1 MCSKDQITHILGK
14 INVGLPSWSRSVEVA
29 EAARARLV
37 RWACGEPP
45 AELEPPRKK
54 MPHALRRRWP
64 LCPCFQND
72 EPPEIT
78 YCVVGGEG
86 GLALQAV
93 TPTHP
98 MPPQDELD
106 AKFAELVEELD
117 LTAVNKAAMM
127 ELPAAKKWQIYC
139 SRRPPPG
146 APPLAS
152 APQVEEYIKALNE
165 IANAFSSAEGV
176 PPAEACALVDGLKTA
191 LRTRAHS
198 FVLRFIQQGGL
209 TSLLEALQR
218 APRDDAVTRHNL
230 IAAIKALMNNSTGRA
245 HVLAHPTSI
254 DLIAQSLDTENVKT
268 KVAALEIL
276 GAVCLVPGGH
286 KKVLEAMVH
295 YQKYAGERARF
306 QGIVNE
312 LDRSTGAYRDDLGL
326 KTAILSFVNAVLNYG
341 PGEDSLEFRLHL
353 RYELLMLGIQ
363 PVIEKLRKYENETL
377 DRHIEFFEMVRNED
391 ERELARRFDKQH
403 VDSKSAAAMFELL
416 RRKLTHT
423 AAYPHL
429 LSLLQHMLLLPLE
442 YSPHS
447 QHWLLLDRVAQQ
459 LVLQQAAPTS
469 RAASDRGS
477 LSDEQ
482 ADSHTLYPTAA
493 DSHKVPQPYVR
504 VGVSVQCIT
513 LEDRGDFSD
522 KQADSHKV
530 SQPYVRV
537 DVSVQCST
545 LAVAGPRG
553 ESARAAAGHA
563 RQPRRQRPR
572 QPQRRASRLAQVR
585 WLLLDRVAQQLLLQ
599 QAAPVSCAASDRGS
613 LSDEQ
618 ADSHKVYDP
627 DIAPL
632 EINVG
637 EIVHLLAKEEELV
650 AARTKAENLERENV
664 DLATEL
670 AKKEKQLDEQTQERE
685 ELEGVVNRLKE
696 RLERETATH
705 MECKERAHQLEQ
717 QLSHERAERS
727 RFEKLV
733 SEGSIPDDAKVSNLK
748 SAVIE
753 WCGAPPPPPP
763 PSCRAAPP
771 PPAPPAP
778 PPPAA
783 PVPAPP
789 PTPRPKKNVPT
800 PGNPLK
806 SFNWSKLPDA
816 KLHGTI
822 WQELDDTRLYS
833 AIDLHTIDRM
843 FCAYQKNGV
852 HNDGSVED
860 LRQTGSKPRTKILTV
875 IDGRRAQNCTILLSK
890 LKMTDE
896 EICRAILR
904 MDKDEQLPIDMVEQ
918 LLKFTPSAE
927 EAALL
932 EEHQD
937 ELENMARADRFLYE
951 ISKIPHYSERVRT
964 LLFKKKFAGAAA
976 EATSRASV
984 VLRAARDMTRSRRLR
999 ALLEIVLALG
1009 NYMNRGARGNASG
1022 FRLTSLN
1029 KLADTKSSVTRNTT
1043 LLHFLVELL
1052 ETQFKDVLLL
1062 EEDLPH
1068 VRAAAKVCAE
1078 QLERDVAALRGGL
1091 REVARELEYLAPRAP
1106 HPHDAF
1112 LPVMRDF
1119 HAHAGCAVTQL
1130 EDLFQDMKSRLEACA
1145 HAFGEE
1151 PSTSPEQLFGAMDA
1165 FLTQLAEARAEC
1177 DAARRRRDEEERRT
1191 RHEQELKKRTMERKQ
1206 ASSLLSSVGKS
1217 LGKANNATD
1226 CNGHQ
1231 NGDGSRDGTLTN
1243 GQKGEFDD
1251 LISALRTGDVFGDDV
1266 AKFKRSRKASK
1277 ASHKGRDSPPR
1288 GVCRE
1293 DSRERQKN

>member
-1 MCSKDQITHILGK
+1 MCSKEQINHVLSK
-14 INVGLPSWSRSVEVA
+14 INVGLPSWSRGLEVA
-29 EAARARLV
+29 EAARTRLV

-45 AELEPPRKK
+45 AEPEPPRKK

-64 LCPCFQND
+64 LCPCLQND

-98 MPPQDELD
+98 MPPEDELD

-127 ELPAAKKWQIYC
+127 ALPAAKKWQIYC

-146 APPLAS
+146 QPPPLAT
-152 APQVEEYIKALNE
+152 APQLEEYIKALNE
-165 IANAFSSAEGV
+165 IADAFASQDGV

-198 FVLRFIQQGGL
+198 FVLRFIKQGGL
-209 TSLLEALQR
+209 GSLLDALQK
-218 APRDDAVTRHNL
+218 APRDDALTRHNL

-306 QGIVNE
+306 QSIMNE

-326 KTAILSFVNAVLNYG
+326 KTAIMSFVNAVLNYG
-341 PGEDSLEFRLHL
+341 PGEESLEFRLHL

-391 ERELARRFDKQH
+391 ERELARRFDKEH
-403 VDSKSAAAMFELL
+403 VDTKSATSMFELL
-416 RRKLTHT
+416 RRKLSHT

-429 LSLLQHMLLLPLE
+429 LSMLEHLLLLPLE
-442 YSPHS
+442 YNPQS
-447 QHWLLLDRVAQQ
+447 QHWLLLDRVVQQ
-459 LVLQQAAPTS
+459 LILQQPAAGS
-469 RAASDRGS
+469 RANSDHGSERGS
-477 LSDEQ
+477 TSDN
-482 ADSHTLYPTAA
+482 T
-493 DSHKVPQPYVR
+493 K
-504 VGVSVQCIT
+504 I
-513 LEDRGDFSD
+513 
-522 KQADSHKV
+522 
-530 SQPYVRV
+530 
-537 DVSVQCST
+537 
-545 LAVAGPRG
+545 
-553 ESARAAAGHA
+553 
-563 RQPRRQRPR
+563 
-572 QPQRRASRLAQVR
+572 
-585 WLLLDRVAQQLLLQ
+585 
-599 QAAPVSCAASDRGS
+599 
-613 LSDEQ
+613 
-618 ADSHKVYDP
+618 YDP
-627 DIAPL
+627 DVAPL

-650 AARTKAENLERENV
+650 AARTKAENLEKENV

-670 AKKEKQLDEQTQERE
+670 AKKLNQ
-685 ELEGVVNRLKE
+685 
-696 RLERETATH
+696 
-705 MECKERAHQLEQ
+705 
-717 QLSHERAERS
+717 ERAERA

-753 WCGAPPPPPP
+753 TCSIPPPPPP
-763 PSCRAAPP
+763 PALCPP
-771 PPAPPAP
+771 PLPPAPPAP
-778 PPPAA
+778 APPPAPMA
-783 PVPAPP
+783 PMAPAIAPP
-789 PTPRPKKNVPT
+789 RAKKNVPT

-806 SFNWSKLPDA
+806 SFNWSKLPDT

-822 WQELDDTRLYS
+822 WQELDDTKLYN
-833 AIDLHTIDRM
+833 AMDLHTIDKM

-852 HNDGSVED
+852 QNEGSVED
-860 LRQTGSKPRTKILTV
+860 LRQLGSKPRTKILTV

-904 MDKDEQLPIDMVEQ
+904 MDSGEQLPIDMVEQ
-918 LLKFTPSAE
+918 LVKFTPSAE

-937 ELENMARADRFLYE
+937 ELESMARADRFLYE
-951 ISKIPHYSERVRT
+951 ISKIPHYSQRVRL
-964 LLFKKKFAGAAA
+964 LLFKKKFSAAA
-976 EATSRASV
+976 GEATARAAV

-999 ALLEIVLALG
+999 ALLEVVLALG

-1022 FRLTSLN
+1022 FRLSSLN
-1029 KLADTKSSVTRNTT
+1029 KLADTKSSVSRNTT
-1043 LLHFLVELL
+1043 LLHYLVELL
-1052 ETQFKDVLLL
+1052 ETQFKDILLL

-1068 VRAAAKVCAE
+1068 VRAAAKVCVE
-1078 QLERDVAALRGGL
+1078 QLEKDVGALRTGL
-1091 REVARELEYLAPRAP
+1091 REVARELEYHAALPNRS
-1106 HPHDAF
+1106 HNDMF

-1119 HAHAGCAVTQL
+1119 HAHAVCSFTQL

-1151 PSTSPEQLFGAMDA
+1151 ASASPEQLFGALDV
-1165 FLTQLAEARAEC
+1165 FLTQLGDARADC
-1177 DAARRRRDEEERRT
+1177 DAARRRRDDEERRT

-1217 LGKANNATD
+1217 LGKSNGNAD
-1226 CNGHQ
+1226 CNGHS
-1231 NGDGSRDGTLTN
+1231 DSSRDGTLTN

-1277 ASHKGRDSPPR
+1277 VSHKGRDSPPR

>member
-1 MCSKDQITHILGK
+1 M
-14 INVGLPSWSRSVEVA
+14 GLPSWSRGLEAA

-37 RWACGEPP
+37 RWACGEPAP
-45 AELEPPRKK
+45 EPDPPRKK

-64 LCPCFQND
+64 MCPCLQND

-98 MPPQDELD
+98 MPSQDELD

-146 APPLAS
+146 QPSALAT

-165 IANAFSSAEGV
+165 IADAFASSDSAA
-176 PPAEACALVDGLKTA
+176 PTDACALVDGLKTA

-198 FVLRFIQQGGL
+198 FVLRFIKQGGL
-209 TSLLEALQR
+209 TSLLEALQK
-218 APRDDAVTRHNL
+218 APRDAAMTRHNL
-230 IAAIKALMNNSTGRA
+230 IAGIKALMNNSTGRA

-286 KKVLEAMVH
+286 KKVLEAMIH
-295 YQKYAGERARF
+295 YQKYAGERSRF

-326 KTAILSFVNAVLNYG
+326 KTAIMSFVNAVLNYG
-341 PGEDSLEFRLHL
+341 PGEESLEFRLHL

-377 DRHIEFFEMVRNED
+377 DRHIEFFEMVRTED
-391 ERELARRFDKQH
+391 ERELSRRYDKQH
-403 VDSKSAAAMFELL
+403 VDTKSATEMFDLL
-416 RRKLTHT
+416 RNKLSHT

-429 LSLLQHMLLLPLE
+429 LSMLRHLLLLPLE
-442 YSPHS
+442 YNPHA
-447 QHWLLLDRVAQQ
+447 QHWLLLDRVVQQ
-459 LVLQQAAPTS
+459 VVLQQPSAGS
-469 RAASDRGS
+469 RAS
-477 LSDEQ
+477 
-482 ADSHTLYPTAA
+482 SH
-493 DSHKVPQPYVR
+493 Q
-504 VGVSVQCIT
+504 
-513 LEDRGDFSD
+513 GDHPEENP
-522 KQADSHKV
+522 KH
-530 SQPYVRV
+530 
-537 DVSVQCST
+537 
-545 LAVAGPRG
+545 
-553 ESARAAAGHA
+553 
-563 RQPRRQRPR
+563 
-572 QPQRRASRLAQVR
+572 
-585 WLLLDRVAQQLLLQ
+585 
-599 QAAPVSCAASDRGS
+599 
-613 LSDEQ
+613 
-618 ADSHKVYDP
+618 YDP
-627 DIAPL
+627 DVAPL
-632 EINVG
+632 EINVA

-650 AARTKAENLERENV
+650 AARTKAENLEKENV

-670 AKKEKQLDEQTQERE
+670 AKKEKQVDQQSQERE
-685 ELEGVVNRLKE
+685 ELEGVVCRLKD
-696 RLERETATH
+696 RLERETAAH
-705 MECKERAHQLEQ
+705 MECTERARASACRAHQLEQ
-717 QLSHERAERS
+717 QLNQERTERA

-748 SAVIE
+748 SAVIT
-753 WCGAPPPPPP
+753 CSIPPPPPP
-763 PSCRAAPP
+763 PIISIPPPSAPAP
-771 PPAPPAP
+771 PPAPLAP
-778 PPPAA
+778 MAPAA
-783 PVPAPP
+783 
-789 PTPRPKKNVPT
+789 PRPKKNVPT

-806 SFNWSKLPDA
+806 SFNWSKLPDT

-822 WQELDDTRLYS
+822 WQELDDTKLYN
-833 AIDLHTIDRM
+833 AIDLHAIDKM

-852 HNDGSVED
+852 QNEGSVED
-860 LRQTGSKPRTKILTV
+860 LRQLGSKPRTKILSV

-890 LKMTDE
+890 LKMSDE

-904 MDKDEQLPIDMVEQ
+904 MDSSEQLPIDMVEQ

-937 ELENMARADRFLYE
+937 ELDSMARADRFLYE
-951 ISKIPHYSERVRT
+951 ISKIPHYHQRVRT
-964 LLFKKKFAGAAA
+964 LLFKKKFSAAVA
-976 EATSRASV
+976 EASARASV
-984 VLRAARDMTRSRRLR
+984 VLRAARDLTRSRRLR
-999 ALLEIVLALG
+999 TLLEIVLALG

-1022 FRLTSLN
+1022 FRLSSLN

-1043 LLHFLVELL
+1043 LLHYLVEML

-1068 VRAAAKVCAE
+1068 VRAAAKVCIE
-1078 QLERDVAALRGGL
+1078 QLEKDVSALRTGL
-1091 REVARELEYLAPRAP
+1091 REVSRELEYHASLPAPAQS
-1106 HPHDAF
+1106 HDAF
-1112 LPVMRDF
+1112 LSVMRDF
-1119 HAHAGCAVTQL
+1119 HAHAVCSFTQL

-1151 PSTSPEQLFGAMDA
+1151 PSASPELLFGALDS
-1165 FLTQLAEARAEC
+1165 FLTQLVEARAEC
-1177 DAARRRRDEEERRT
+1177 DATRRRRDEEERRT

-1206 ASSLLSSVGKS
+1206 GSSLLGSVGKS
-1217 LGKANNATD
+1217 LGKD
-1226 CNGHQ
+1226 CNGHA
-1231 NGDGSRDGTLTN
+1231 NGDTSRDGTLTN

-1266 AKFKRSRKASK
+1266 AKFKRSRKTSK

-1293 DSRERQKN
+1293 DSRERQKR

>member
-1 MCSKDQITHILGK
+1 MKMRQIWLK
-14 INVGLPSWSRSVEVA
+14 I
-29 EAARARLV
+29 
-37 RWACGEPP
+37 
-45 AELEPPRKK
+45 K
-54 MPHALRRRWP
+54 
-64 LCPCFQND
+64 ND

-106 AKFAELVEELD
+106 AMFAELVEELD

-127 ELPAAKKWQIYC
+127 DLPAAKKWQIYC

-146 APPLAS
+146 QVMPLAS
-152 APQVEEYIKALNE
+152 APEVEEYIKALND
-165 IANAFSSAEGV
+165 IADAFASSEGNAAPET
-176 PPAEACALVDGLKTA
+176 CALVEGLKTA

-198 FVLRFIQQGGL
+198 FVTRFIKSGGL
-209 TSLLEALQR
+209 GALLDALQR
-218 APRDDAVTRHNL
+218 APPDHPATRHNL

-306 QGIVNE
+306 QSIINE
-312 LDRSTGAYRDDLGL
+312 LDRSTGAYRDDLGV
-326 KTAILSFVNAVLNYG
+326 KTAIMSFVNAVLNYG

-377 DRHIEFFEMVRNED
+377 DRHVEFFEMVRTED

-403 VDSKSAAAMFELL
+403 VDTKSASGMFELL
-416 RRKLTHT
+416 RRKLSHT

-429 LSLLQHMLLLPLE
+429 LSLLTHLLMLPLE
-442 YSPHS
+442 YNPHS
-447 QHWLLLDRVAQQ
+447 QHWLLLDRIVQQ
-459 LVLQQAAPTS
+459 IVMQAPSAGS
-469 RAASDRGS
+469 RAASEQD
-477 LSDEQ
+477 SDT
-482 ADSHTLYPTAA
+482 ADTNS
-493 DSHKVPQPYVR
+493 S
-504 VGVSVQCIT
+504 
-513 LEDRGDFSD
+513 
-522 KQADSHKV
+522 
-530 SQPYVRV
+530 
-537 DVSVQCST
+537 
-545 LAVAGPRG
+545 
-553 ESARAAAGHA
+553 
-563 RQPRRQRPR
+563 
-572 QPQRRASRLAQVR
+572 
-585 WLLLDRVAQQLLLQ
+585 
-599 QAAPVSCAASDRGS
+599 
-613 LSDEQ
+613 
-618 ADSHKVYDP
+618 KVYDP
-627 DIAPL
+627 DVAPI

-650 AARTKAENLERENV
+650 EARTKAENLEKENV

-670 AKKEKQLDEQTQERE
+670 AKKEKQCDQQTQERE
-685 ELEGVVNRLKE
+685 ELEGVVARLKE
-696 RLERETATH
+696 RLEKETAAH
-705 MECKERAHQLEQ
+705 MESQERMRAAAYRANQLDQ
-717 QLSHERAERS
+717 QLTQERAERA

-753 WCGAPPPPPP
+753 TCSAPPPPPP
-763 PSCRAAPP
+763 PSFMPPPPPGAPPCPAP
-771 PPAPPAP
+771 PPAPLAP
-778 PPPAA
+778 LPPSA
-783 PVPAPP
+783 PK
-789 PTPRPKKNVPT
+789 PKKNVPT

-822 WQELDDTRLYS
+822 WQELDDTKLYN
-833 AIDLHTIDRM
+833 AIDLHTIDKM

-852 HNDGSVED
+852 QNEGSVED
-860 LRQTGSKPRTKILTV
+860 LRQSGTNTKPRTKILSV

-890 LKMTDE
+890 LKMSDE
-896 EICRAILR
+896 EICRALLR
-904 MDKDEQLPIDMVEQ
+904 MDTGEQLPIDMVEQ

-932 EEHQD
+932 DEHQD
-937 ELENMARADRFLYE
+937 ELDSMARADRFLYE
-951 ISKIPHYSERVRT
+951 ISKIPHYQQRVRT
-964 LLFKKKFAGAAA
+964 LLFKKKFAAAQA

-999 ALLEIVLALG
+999 ALLEVVLALG

-1022 FRLTSLN
+1022 FRLSSLN
-1029 KLADTKSSVTRNTT
+1029 KLADTKSSSSRNTT
-1043 LLHFLVELL
+1043 LLHYLVEML
-1052 ETQFKDVLLL
+1052 ETPQFKDILLL

-1068 VRAAAKVCAE
+1068 VRQAAKVCVE
-1078 QLERDVAALRGGL
+1078 QLEKDVTALRNGL
-1091 REVARELEYLAPRAP
+1091 REVQKELEYHAGLSTPIA
-1106 HPHDAF
+1106 HDQF
-1112 LPVMRDF
+1112 TPVMRDF
-1119 HAHAGCAVTQL
+1119 HAHAVCTFTQL

-1151 PSTSPEQLFGAMDA
+1151 PSASPEQLFGAMDV
-1165 FLTQLAEARAEC
+1165 FLTQLGEARAEYQ
-1177 DAARRRRDEEERRT
+1177 AARRRRDEEERRT

-1217 LGKANNATD
+1217 LGKSD
-1226 CNGHQ
+1226 CNGHA
-1231 NGDGSRDGTLTN
+1231 NGDSRDSTLSN

-1266 AKFKRSRKASK
+1266 AKFKRSRKTK
-1277 ASHKGRDSPPR
+1277 GKGRDSPPK
-1288 GVCRE
+1288 GLHRE

>member
-1 MCSKDQITHILGK
+1 MCSKDHISHILGK
-14 INVGLPSWSRSVEVA
+14 INVGLPSWSRGVEVA

-37 RWACGEPP
+37 RWACGDPPPEPD
-45 AELEPPRKK
+45 PPRKK

-64 LCPCFQND
+64 LCPCLQND

-86 GLALQAV
+86 GTLALQAV

-98 MPPQDELD
+98 MPPLEELD

-146 APPLAS
+146 QLPPLAT
-152 APQVEEYIKALNE
+152 APEVEEYIKALNE
-165 IANAFSSAEGV
+165 IADAFASSEGI

-198 FVLRFIQQGGL
+198 FVLRFVKQGGL
-209 TSLLEALQR
+209 GALLDALQR

-286 KKVLEAMVH
+286 KKVLEAMMH

-306 QGIVNE
+306 QGVVNE
-312 LDRSTGAYRDDLGL
+312 LDRSTGAYRDDLGV
-326 KTAILSFVNAVLNYG
+326 KTAIMSFVNAVLNYG

-363 PVIEKLRKYENETL
+363 PVIEKLKKYENETL
-377 DRHIEFFEMVRNED
+377 DRHIEFFEMVRSED
-391 ERELARRFDKQH
+391 ERELARRFDLEH
-403 VDSKSAAAMFELL
+403 VDTKSAAAMFELL
-416 RRKLTHT
+416 RRKVSHT

-429 LSLLQHMLLLPLE
+429 LSLLQHLLLLPLE
-442 YSPHS
+442 YAPHA
-447 QHWLLLDRVAQQ
+447 QHWLLLARVAQQ
-459 LVLQQAAPTS
+459 VVLQAA
-469 RAASDRGS
+469 
-477 LSDEQ
+477 
-482 ADSHTLYPTAA
+482 
-493 DSHKVPQPYVR
+493 
-504 VGVSVQCIT
+504 
-513 LEDRGDFSD
+513 RGD
-522 KQADSHKV
+522 
-530 SQPYVRV
+530 
-537 DVSVQCST
+537 
-545 LAVAGPRG
+545 
-553 ESARAAAGHA
+553 
-563 RQPRRQRPR
+563 
-572 QPQRRASRLAQVR
+572 
-585 WLLLDRVAQQLLLQ
+585 
-599 QAAPVSCAASDRGS
+599 
-613 LSDEQ
+613 
-618 ADSHKVYDP
+618 KVYDP
-627 DIAPL
+627 DVAPL

-637 EIVHLLAKEEELV
+637 EIVQLLAKEEELV

-670 AKKEKQLDEQTQERE
+670 AKKEKQVDQQSQERE
-685 ELEGVVNRLKE
+685 ELESAVSRLKE
-696 RLERETATH
+696 RLERETAAH
-705 MECKERAHQLEQ
+705 MDSEERARGAAARAHALQL
-717 QLSHERAERS
+717 QLNQERTERA

-753 WCGAPPPPPP
+753 SCGVPPPPPP
-763 PSCRAAPP
+763 PA
-771 PPAPPAP
+771 PAPPAP
-778 PPPAA
+778 PPAPLSASAPPPPAPLA
-783 PVPAPP
+783 PLAPAPP
-789 PTPRPKKNVPT
+789 KPKKNVPN

-822 WQELDDTRLYS
+822 WQELDDTKLYN
-833 AIDLHTIDRM
+833 AMDLHTIDRM

-852 HNDGSVED
+852 QNEGSVED
-860 LRQTGSKPRTKILTV
+860 LRQLGQKPRTKILSV

-904 MDKDEQLPIDMVEQ
+904 MDSGEQLPIDMVEQ
-918 LLKFTPSAE
+918 LAKFTPSAE

-937 ELENMARADRFLYE
+937 ELDSMARADRFLYE
-951 ISKIPHYSERVRT
+951 ISKIPHYQQRVRT
-964 LLFKKKFAGAAA
+964 LLFKKKFPAAAA
-976 EATSRASV
+976 EASARAAA
-984 VLRAARDMTRSRRLR
+984 VLRAARDLTRSRRLR

-1022 FRLTSLN
+1022 FRLSSLN
-1029 KLADTKSSVTRNTT
+1029 KLADTKSSVSRNTT
-1043 LLHFLVELL
+1043 LLHFLVEML

-1068 VRAAAKVCAE
+1068 VRAAAKVCVE
-1078 QLERDVAALRGGL
+1078 QLEKDVAALRAGL
-1091 REVARELEYLAPRAP
+1091 REVARELEFHAAPPARAP
-1106 HPHDAF
+1106 AHDAF
-1112 LPVMRDF
+1112 HAVMRDF
-1119 HAHAGCAVTQL
+1119 HAHAVCTFTQL

-1145 HAFGEE
+1145 QAFGEE
-1151 PSTSPEQLFGAMDA
+1151 PNASPELLFGAMDA
-1165 FLTQLAEARAEC
+1165 FLGQLADARADC
-1177 DAARRRRDEEERRT
+1177 LAARRRRDEEERRT

-1217 LGKANNATD
+1217 LGKANGD
-1226 CNGHQ
+1226 CNGHT
-1231 NGDGSRDGTLTN
+1231 NGDASRDGTLAN

>member
-1 MCSKDQITHILGK
+1 
-14 INVGLPSWSRSVEVA
+14 
-29 EAARARLV
+29 
-37 RWACGEPP
+37 
-45 AELEPPRKK
+45 
-54 MPHALRRRWP
+54 
-64 LCPCFQND
+64 
-72 EPPEIT
+72 
-78 YCVVGGEG
+78 
-86 GLALQAV
+86 
-93 TPTHP
+93 
-98 MPPQDELD
+98 
-106 AKFAELVEELD
+106 EELD

-127 ELPAAKKWQIYC
+127 ALPAAKKWQIYC

-146 APPLAS
+146 QPPPLAT
-152 APQVEEYIKALNE
+152 APQLEEYIKALNE
-165 IANAFSSAEGV
+165 IADAFASQDGV

-198 FVLRFIQQGGL
+198 FVLRFIKQGGL
-209 TSLLEALQR
+209 GSLLDALQK
-218 APRDDAVTRHNL
+218 APRDDALTRHNL

-306 QGIVNE
+306 QSIMNE

-326 KTAILSFVNAVLNYG
+326 KTAIMSFVNAVLNYG
-341 PGEDSLEFRLHL
+341 PGEESLEFRLHL

-391 ERELARRFDKQH
+391 ERELARRFDKEH
-403 VDSKSAAAMFELL
+403 VDTKSATSMFELL
-416 RRKLTHT
+416 RRKLSHT

-429 LSLLQHMLLLPLE
+429 LSMLEHLLLLPLE
-442 YSPHS
+442 YNPQS
-447 QHWLLLDRVAQQ
+447 QHWLLLDRVVQQ
-459 LVLQQAAPTS
+459 LILQQPAAGS
-469 RAASDRGS
+469 RANSDHGSERGS
-477 LSDEQ
+477 TSDN
-482 ADSHTLYPTAA
+482 T
-493 DSHKVPQPYVR
+493 K
-504 VGVSVQCIT
+504 I
-513 LEDRGDFSD
+513 
-522 KQADSHKV
+522 
-530 SQPYVRV
+530 
-537 DVSVQCST
+537 
-545 LAVAGPRG
+545 
-553 ESARAAAGHA
+553 
-563 RQPRRQRPR
+563 
-572 QPQRRASRLAQVR
+572 
-585 WLLLDRVAQQLLLQ
+585 
-599 QAAPVSCAASDRGS
+599 
-613 LSDEQ
+613 
-618 ADSHKVYDP
+618 YDP
-627 DIAPL
+627 DVAPL

-650 AARTKAENLERENV
+650 AARTKAENLEKENV

-670 AKKEKQLDEQTQERE
+670 AKKEKQLDEQSQERE
-685 ELEGVVNRLKE
+685 ELEGVVSRLKE
-696 RLERETATH
+696 RLERETAAH
-705 MECKERAHQLEQ
+705 MECTERARAAATRAHSLEQ
-717 QLSHERAERS
+717 QLNQERAERA

-753 WCGAPPPPPP
+753 TCSIPPPPPP
-763 PSCRAAPP
+763 PALCPP
-771 PPAPPAP
+771 PLPPAPPAP
-778 PPPAA
+778 APPPAPMA
-783 PVPAPP
+783 PMAPAIAPP
-789 PTPRPKKNVPT
+789 RAKKNVPT

-806 SFNWSKLPDA
+806 SFNWSKLPDT

-822 WQELDDTRLYS
+822 WQELDDTKLYN
-833 AIDLHTIDRM
+833 AMDLHTIDKI
-843 FCAYQKNGV
+843 Q
-852 HNDGSVED
+852 
-860 LRQTGSKPRTKILTV
+860 LGSKPRTKILTV

-904 MDKDEQLPIDMVEQ
+904 MDSGEQLPIDMVEQ
-918 LLKFTPSAE
+918 LVKFTPSAE

-937 ELENMARADRFLYE
+937 ELESMARADRFLYE
-951 ISKIPHYSERVRT
+951 ISKIPHYSQRVRL
-964 LLFKKKFAGAAA
+964 LLFKKKFSLAAG
-976 EATSRASV
+976 EATARAAV
-984 VLRAARDMTRSRRLR
+984 VLRAARDMTRSR
-999 ALLEIVLALG
+999 
-1009 NYMNRGARGNASG
+1009 
-1022 FRLTSLN
+1022 FRLSSLN
-1029 KLADTKSSVTRNTT
+1029 KLADTKSSVSRNTT
-1043 LLHFLVELL
+1043 LLHYLVELL
-1052 ETQFKDVLLL
+1052 ETQFKDILLL

-1068 VRAAAKVCAE
+1068 VRAAAKVCVE
-1078 QLERDVAALRGGL
+1078 QLEKDVGALRTGL
-1091 REVARELEYLAPRAP
+1091 REVARELEYHAALPNRS
-1106 HPHDAF
+1106 HNDMF

-1119 HAHAGCAVTQL
+1119 HAHAVCSFTQL

-1151 PSTSPEQLFGAMDA
+1151 ASASPEQLFGALDV
-1165 FLTQLAEARAEC
+1165 FLTQLGDARADC
-1177 DAARRRRDEEERRT
+1177 DAARRRRDDEERRT

-1217 LGKANNATD
+1217 LGKSNGNAD
-1226 CNGHQ
+1226 CNGHS
-1231 NGDGSRDGTLTN
+1231 DSSRDGTLTN

-1277 ASHKGRDSPPR
+1277 VSHKGRDSPPR

>member
-1 MCSKDQITHILGK
+1 MCSKEQINHVLSK
-14 INVGLPSWSRSVEVA
+14 INVGLPSWSRGLEVA
-29 EAARARLV
+29 EAARTRLV
-37 RWACGEPP
+37 RWACGDPP
-45 AELEPPRKK
+45 AEPDPPRKK

-64 LCPCFQND
+64 LCPCLQND

-127 ELPAAKKWQIYC
+127 ALPAAKKWQIYC

-146 APPLAS
+146 QPPPLAT
-152 APQVEEYIKALNE
+152 APQLEEYIKALNE
-165 IANAFSSAEGV
+165 IADAFASSEGI
-176 PPAEACALVDGLKTA
+176 PPAEACALVEGLKTA

-198 FVLRFIQQGGL
+198 FVLRFIKQGGL
-209 TSLLEALQR
+209 GSLLDALQR
-218 APRDDAVTRHNL
+218 APRDDASTRHNL

-254 DLIAQSLDTENVKT
+254 DLIAQSLDTDNVKT

-306 QGIVNE
+306 QSIMNE

-326 KTAILSFVNAVLNYG
+326 KTAIMSFVNAVLNYG
-341 PGEDSLEFRLHL
+341 PGEESLEFRLHL

-391 ERELARRFDKQH
+391 ERELARRFDKEH
-403 VDSKSAAAMFELL
+403 VDTKSATSMFELL
-416 RRKLTHT
+416 RRKLSHT
-423 AAYPHL
+423 GAYPHL
-429 LSLLQHMLLLPLE
+429 LSMLEHLLLLPLE
-442 YSPHS
+442 YNPMS
-447 QHWLLLDRVAQQ
+447 QHWLLLDRVVQQ
-459 LVLQQAAPTS
+459 VVLQQPAAGS
-469 RAASDRGS
+469 RANSDQGSERGS
-477 LSDEQ
+477 TSD
-482 ADSHTLYPTAA
+482 TT
-493 DSHKVPQPYVR
+493 K
-504 VGVSVQCIT
+504 I
-513 LEDRGDFSD
+513 
-522 KQADSHKV
+522 
-530 SQPYVRV
+530 
-537 DVSVQCST
+537 
-545 LAVAGPRG
+545 
-553 ESARAAAGHA
+553 
-563 RQPRRQRPR
+563 
-572 QPQRRASRLAQVR
+572 
-585 WLLLDRVAQQLLLQ
+585 
-599 QAAPVSCAASDRGS
+599 
-613 LSDEQ
+613 
-618 ADSHKVYDP
+618 YDP
-627 DIAPL
+627 DVAPL

-670 AKKEKQLDEQTQERE
+670 AKKLNQER
-685 ELEGVVNRLKE
+685 V
-696 RLERETATH
+696 
-705 MECKERAHQLEQ
+705 ERA
-717 QLSHERAERS
+717 

-753 WCGAPPPPPP
+753 TCSVPPPPPP
-763 PSCRAAPP
+763 PLLSA

-778 PPPAA
+778 PA
-783 PVPAPP
+783 PAPP
-789 PTPRPKKNVPT
+789 PAPLAPLAPLAPAPPRAKKNVPT

-806 SFNWSKLPDA
+806 SFNWSKLPDT

-822 WQELDDTRLYS
+822 WQELDDTKLYN
-833 AIDLHTIDRM
+833 AMDLHTIDKM

-852 HNDGSVED
+852 QNEGSVED
-860 LRQTGSKPRTKILTV
+860 LRQLGSKPRTKILTV

-904 MDKDEQLPIDMVEQ
+904 MDSGEQLPIDMVEQ
-918 LLKFTPSAE
+918 LVKFTPSAE

-937 ELENMARADRFLYE
+937 ELDSMARADRFLYE
-951 ISKIPHYSERVRT
+951 ISKIPHYSQRVRL
-964 LLFKKKFAGAAA
+964 LLFKKKFSGAAA
-976 EATSRASV
+976 EATARACV
-984 VLRAARDMTRSRRLR
+984 VLRAARDMPRSRRLR

-1029 KLADTKSSVTRNTT
+1029 KLADTKSSVSRNTT
-1043 LLHFLVELL
+1043 LLHYLVEML
-1052 ETQFKDVLLL
+1052 ESQFKDILLL

-1068 VRAAAKVCAE
+1068 VRAAAKVCVE
-1078 QLERDVAALRGGL
+1078 QLERDVAALRAGL
-1091 REVARELEYLAPRAP
+1091 RDVARELEYHAALPARPQQ
-1106 HPHDAF
+1106 DMF
-1112 LPVMRDF
+1112 LPVMREF
-1119 HAHAGCAVTQL
+1119 HAHAVCSFTQL
-1130 EDLFQDMKSRLEACA
+1130 EDLFHDMKSRLEACA

-1151 PSTSPEQLFGAMDA
+1151 ASASPEQLFGALDA
-1165 FLTQLAEARAEC
+1165 FLTQLGDARAEC
-1177 DAARRRRDEEERRT
+1177 DAARRRRDDEERRT

-1217 LGKANNATD
+1217 LGKSNGNTD
-1226 CNGHQ
+1226 CNGHS
-1231 NGDGSRDGTLTN
+1231 DSSRDGTLTN

-1277 ASHKGRDSPPR
+1277 VSHKGRDSPPR
-1288 GVCRE
+1288 GICRE

>member
-14 INVGLPSWSRSVEVA
+14 INVGIPSWSRSVEAA

-37 RWACGEPP
+37 RWACGEPA
-45 AELEPPRKK
+45 AEHEPPRKK

-146 APPLAS
+146 APPLAN
-152 APQVEEYIKALNE
+152 APQVEEYIKALGE
-165 IANAFSSAEGV
+165 IADAFASAESV
-176 PPAEACALVDGLKTA
+176 TPAEACALVDGLKTA

-198 FVLRFIQQGGL
+198 FVLRFIKQGGL
-209 TSLLEALQR
+209 TALLEALQR
-218 APRDDAVTRHNL
+218 APRDEALTRHNL
-230 IAAIKALMNNSTGRA
+230 IAGIKALMNNSTGRA

-326 KTAILSFVNAVLNYG
+326 KTAIMSFVNAVLNYG

-377 DRHIEFFEMVRNED
+377 DRHIEFFEMVRSED

-403 VDSKSAAAMFELL
+403 VDTKSAAAMFELL
-416 RRKLTHT
+416 RRKLGHT

-442 YSPHS
+442 YNPHS
-447 QHWLLLDRVAQQ
+447 QHWLLLDRVVQQ
-459 LVLQQAAPTS
+459 LVLQQSAAGS
-469 RAASDRGS
+469 RAASDQGS
-477 LSDEQ
+477 LKD
-482 ADSHTLYPTAA
+482 D
-493 DSHKVPQPYVR
+493 
-504 VGVSVQCIT
+504 
-513 LEDRGDFSD
+513 
-522 KQADSHKV
+522 
-530 SQPYVRV
+530 
-537 DVSVQCST
+537 
-545 LAVAGPRG
+545 
-553 ESARAAAGHA
+553 
-563 RQPRRQRPR
+563 
-572 QPQRRASRLAQVR
+572 
-585 WLLLDRVAQQLLLQ
+585 
-599 QAAPVSCAASDRGS
+599 ASDNT
-613 LSDEQ
+613 
-618 ADSHKVYDP
+618 KVYDP

-670 AKKEKQLDEQTQERE
+670 AKKEKQLDEQSQERE
-685 ELEGVVNRLKE
+685 ELEGVVKRMKE
-696 RLERETATH
+696 RLERETAAH
-705 MECKERAHQLEQ
+705 MEWTERANQLEQ
-717 QLSHERAERS
+717 QLNHERTERA

-753 WCGAPPPPPP
+753 SCGAPPPPPP
-763 PSCRAAPP
+763 PSIRP

-778 PPPAA
+778 PPPSA
-783 PVPAPP
+783 PIPSTPTPA
-789 PTPRPKKNVPT
+789 PRPKKHVPT

-806 SFNWSKLPDA
+806 SFNWSKLPDS

-822 WQELDDTRLYS
+822 WQELDDTRLYT
-833 AIDLHTIDRM
+833 AIDLHSIDKM

-852 HNDGSVED
+852 QNDGSVED
-860 LRQTGSKPRTKILTV
+860 LRQLGAKPRTKILTV

-896 EICRAILR
+896 EICRAILK

-951 ISKIPHYSERVRT
+951 ISKIPHYSQRVRT

-1052 ETQFKDVLLL
+1052 ETQFRDVLLL

-1068 VRAAAKVCAE
+1068 VRAAGKVCVE
-1078 QLERDVAALRGGL
+1078 QLARDVGALRSGL
-1091 REVARELEYLAPRAP
+1091 REVARELEFHAGRGPPL
-1106 HPHDAF
+1106 DAF
-1112 LPVMRDF
+1112 VPVMRDF
-1119 HAHAGCAVTQL
+1119 HAHASCAFTQL
-1130 EDLFQDMKSRLEACA
+1130 EDLFQDMKNRLEACA

-1151 PSTSPEQLFGAMDA
+1151 PSASPEQLFGAMDA
-1165 FLTQLAEARAEC
+1165 FLGQLAEARAEC
-1177 DAARRRRDEEERRT
+1177 DAARRRRDDEERRT

-1217 LGKANNATD
+1217 LGKSNAD

-1231 NGDGSRDGTLTN
+1231 NGDGSRDSTLTN

-1266 AKFKRSRKASK
+1266 AKFKRSRKTTK
-1277 ASHKGRDSPPR
+1277 AHKGRDSPPR

>member
-1 MCSKDQITHILGK
+1 MIKSFGKRNKRFGLALKRRCSIIA
-14 INVGLPSWSRSVEVA
+14 N
-29 EAARARLV
+29 
-37 RWACGEPP
+37 
-45 AELEPPRKK
+45 
-54 MPHALRRRWP
+54 
-64 LCPCFQND
+64 ND

-117 LTAVNKAAMM
+117 LTAANKAAMM
-127 ELPAAKKWQIYC
+127 ALPAAKKWQIYC

-146 APPLAS
+146 AAPHLAT

-165 IANAFSSAEGV
+165 IADAFASSDSTL
-176 PPAEACALVDGLKTA
+176 PTEASGLVDGLKTA

-198 FVLRFIQQGGL
+198 FVLRFIKQGGL
-209 TSLLEALQR
+209 GSLLDALQK
-218 APRDDAVTRHNL
+218 APRDDAATRHNL

-326 KTAILSFVNAVLNYG
+326 KTAIMSFVNAVLNYG
-341 PGEDSLEFRLHL
+341 PGEESLEFRLHL

-391 ERELARRFDKQH
+391 ERELARRFDREH
-403 VDSKSAAAMFELL
+403 VDTKSAGAMFELL
-416 RRKLTHT
+416 RRKVSHT
-423 AAYPHL
+423 AAYPHV
-429 LSLLQHMLLLPLE
+429 LSMLQHLLLLPLE
-442 YSPHS
+442 YNPQS
-447 QHWLLLDRVAQQ
+447 QHWLLLDRVVQQ
-459 LVLQQAAPTS
+459 VVLQQPAAGS
-469 RAASDRGS
+469 RASSDHGSDRGS
-477 LSDEQ
+477 E
-482 ADSHTLYPTAA
+482 
-493 DSHKVPQPYVR
+493 
-504 VGVSVQCIT
+504 
-513 LEDRGDFSD
+513 RGTNTDTT
-522 KQADSHKV
+522 KI
-530 SQPYVRV
+530 
-537 DVSVQCST
+537 
-545 LAVAGPRG
+545 
-553 ESARAAAGHA
+553 
-563 RQPRRQRPR
+563 
-572 QPQRRASRLAQVR
+572 
-585 WLLLDRVAQQLLLQ
+585 
-599 QAAPVSCAASDRGS
+599 
-613 LSDEQ
+613 
-618 ADSHKVYDP
+618 YDP
-627 DIAPL
+627 DVAPL
-632 EINVG
+632 EINVA

-650 AARTKAENLERENV
+650 AARTKAENLERENI

-670 AKKEKQLDEQTQERE
+670 AKKEKQVDQQSQERE
-685 ELEGVVNRLKE
+685 ELEGVVARLKE
-696 RLERETATH
+696 RLERETAAH
-705 MECKERAHQLEQ
+705 MECSERVRAAAARAHALDQ
-717 QLSHERAERS
+717 QLNQERAERA

-753 WCGAPPPPPP
+753 TCSVPPPPPP
-763 PSCRAAPP
+763 PALCPPPLPPTAPPAPAP
-771 PPAPPAP
+771 PPAPLAP
-778 PPPAA
+778 MAPLAPAA
-783 PVPAPP
+783 PK
-789 PTPRPKKNVPT
+789 PKKNVPT

-806 SFNWSKLPDA
+806 SFNWNKLPDT

-822 WQELDDTRLYS
+822 WQELDDTKLYNTM
-833 AIDLHTIDRM
+833 DLHTIDKM

-852 HNDGSVED
+852 QNEGSVED
-860 LRQTGSKPRTKILTV
+860 LRQLGQKPRTKILTV

-904 MDKDEQLPIDMVEQ
+904 MDTAEQLPIDMVEQ

-937 ELENMARADRFLYE
+937 ELDSMARADRFLYE
-951 ISKIPHYSERVRT
+951 ISKIPHWSQRVRT
-964 LLFKKKFAGAAA
+964 LLFKKKFAAAAA
-976 EATSRASV
+976 EARARAAA
-984 VLRAARDMTRSRRLR
+984 VLRAARELPRSRRLR
-999 ALLEIVLALG
+999 ALLELVLALG

-1022 FRLTSLN
+1022 FRLSSLN

-1043 LLHFLVELL
+1043 LLHYLVEIL
-1052 ETQFKDVLLL
+1052 ETQFKDVLLI

-1068 VRAAAKVCAE
+1068 VRAAAKVCVE
-1078 QLERDVAALRGGL
+1078 QLEKDVGALRSGL
-1091 REVARELEYLAPRAP
+1091 REVARELDYHASLSPP
-1106 HPHDAF
+1106 PPGDCF
-1112 LPVMRDF
+1112 VPVMRDF
-1119 HAHAGCAVTQL
+1119 HAHAVCTFTQL

-1165 FLTQLAEARAEC
+1165 FLAQLAEARAEC
-1177 DAARRRRDEEERRT
+1177 DAARRRRDDEERRT

-1206 ASSLLSSVGKS
+1206 SSLLGSVGKS
-1217 LGKANNATD
+1217 LGKANGD
-1226 CNGHQ
+1226 CNGHS
-1231 NGDGSRDGTLTN
+1231 NDSSRDGTLTN

-1266 AKFKRSRKASK
+1266 AKFKRSRKTSK
-1277 ASHKGRDSPPR
+1277 INQKGRDSPPR

>member
-522 KQADSHKV
+522 KQADSHKLV
-530 SQPYVRV
+530 
-537 DVSVQCST
+537 
-545 LAVAGPRG
+545 
-553 ESARAAAGHA
+553 
-563 RQPRRQRPR
+563 
-572 QPQRRASRLAQVR
+572 
-585 WLLLDRVAQQLLLQ
+585 LQ
-599 QAAPVSCAASDRGS
+599 QATPASRAASVRGS

>member
-1 MCSKDQITHILGK
+1 MCSKDQINHVLSK
-14 INVGLPSWSRSVEVA
+14 INVGLPSWSRGLEVA

-45 AELEPPRKK
+45 AEPEPPRKK

-64 LCPCFQND
+64 LCPCLQND

-127 ELPAAKKWQIYC
+127 ALPAAKKWQIYC

-146 APPLAS
+146 QPPPLAT
-152 APQVEEYIKALNE
+152 APQLEEYIKALNE
-165 IANAFSSAEGV
+165 IADAFASSEGI
-176 PPAEACALVDGLKTA
+176 PPAEASALVDGLKTA

-198 FVLRFIQQGGL
+198 FVLRFIKQGGL
-209 TSLLEALQR
+209 GSLLDALQK

-245 HVLAHPTSI
+245 HVLAHPTGI

-306 QGIVNE
+306 QTIMNE

-326 KTAILSFVNAVLNYG
+326 KTAIMSFVNAVLNYG
-341 PGEDSLEFRLHL
+341 PGEESLEFRLHL

-391 ERELARRFDKQH
+391 ERELARRFDKEH
-403 VDSKSAAAMFELL
+403 VDTKSATAMFELL
-416 RRKLTHT
+416 RRKLSHT

-429 LSLLQHMLLLPLE
+429 LSMLEHLLLLPLE
-442 YSPHS
+442 YNPQS
-447 QHWLLLDRVAQQ
+447 QHWLLLDRVVQQ
-459 LVLQQAAPTS
+459 LILQQPAAGS
-469 RAASDRGS
+469 RANSEQGSERGS
-477 LSDEQ
+477 TSD
-482 ADSHTLYPTAA
+482 TT
-493 DSHKVPQPYVR
+493 K
-504 VGVSVQCIT
+504 I
-513 LEDRGDFSD
+513 
-522 KQADSHKV
+522 
-530 SQPYVRV
+530 
-537 DVSVQCST
+537 
-545 LAVAGPRG
+545 
-553 ESARAAAGHA
+553 
-563 RQPRRQRPR
+563 
-572 QPQRRASRLAQVR
+572 
-585 WLLLDRVAQQLLLQ
+585 
-599 QAAPVSCAASDRGS
+599 
-613 LSDEQ
+613 
-618 ADSHKVYDP
+618 YDP
-627 DIAPL
+627 DVAPL

-650 AARTKAENLERENV
+650 AARTKADNLERENI

-670 AKKEKQLDEQTQERE
+670 AKKEKQVDEQSQERE
-685 ELEGVVNRLKE
+685 ELEGVVSRFKE
-696 RLERETATH
+696 RLERETAAH
-705 MECKERAHQLEQ
+705 MECTERARAAATRAHQLEQ
-717 QLSHERAERS
+717 QLNQERAERA

-753 WCGAPPPPPP
+753 TSSVPPPPPP
-763 PSCRAAPP
+763 PLCSP
-771 PPAPPAP
+771 PPAPLAPPAPAP
-778 PPPAA
+778 PPAPLAPPAPMAA
-783 PVPAPP
+783 PRA
-789 PTPRPKKNVPT
+789 KKNVPT

-806 SFNWSKLPDA
+806 SFNWSKLPDT

-822 WQELDDTRLYS
+822 WQELDDTKLYN
-833 AIDLHTIDRM
+833 AMDLHTIDKM

-852 HNDGSVED
+852 QNDGSVED
-860 LRQTGSKPRTKILTV
+860 LRQLGSKPRTKILTV

-904 MDKDEQLPIDMVEQ
+904 MDSGEQLPIDMVEQ
-918 LLKFTPSAE
+918 LVKFTPSAE

-937 ELENMARADRFLYE
+937 ELDNMARADRFLYE
-951 ISKIPHYSERVRT
+951 ISKIPHYSQRVRL
-964 LLFKKKFAGAAA
+964 LLFKKKFSGACA
-976 EATSRASV
+976 EATARASV

-999 ALLEIVLALG
+999 ALLEVVLALG

-1029 KLADTKSSVTRNTT
+1029 KLADTKSSVSRNTT
-1043 LLHFLVELL
+1043 LLHYLVEML
-1052 ETQFKDVLLL
+1052 ETQFKDILLL

-1068 VRAAAKVCAE
+1068 VRAAAKVCVE
-1078 QLERDVAALRGGL
+1078 QLDKDVGALRAGL
-1091 REVARELEYLAPRAP
+1091 REVARELDYHAALPKR
-1106 HPHDAF
+1106 DTSDMF

-1119 HAHAGCAVTQL
+1119 HAHAVCSFTQL

-1151 PSTSPEQLFGAMDA
+1151 ASASPEQLFGALDS
-1165 FLTQLAEARAEC
+1165 FLTQLGDARAEC
-1177 DAARRRRDEEERRT
+1177 DAARRRRDDEERRT

-1217 LGKANNATD
+1217 LGKSNGNGD
-1226 CNGHQ
+1226 CNGHS
-1231 NGDGSRDGTLTN
+1231 DSSRDGTLTN

-1266 AKFKRSRKASK
+1266 AKFKRSRKAAK
-1277 ASHKGRDSPPR
+1277 VSHKGRDSPPR

>member
-1 MCSKDQITHILGK
+1 MFTVKRKSKHFATLKRKCSIK
-14 INVGLPSWSRSVEVA
+14 PS
-29 EAARARLV
+29 
-37 RWACGEPP
+37 
-45 AELEPPRKK
+45 
-54 MPHALRRRWP
+54 
-64 LCPCFQND
+64 ND

-78 YCVVGGEG
+78 YCVVGEGGG

-139 SRRPPPG
+139 SKRPPPG
-146 APPLAS
+146 QQPPLAT
-152 APQVEEYIKALNE
+152 APQVEDYIKALNE
-165 IANAFSSAEGV
+165 IADAFASSEDDGV
-176 PPAEACALVDGLKTA
+176 SPTEACALVDGLKTA

-198 FVLRFIQQGGL
+198 FVIRFIKQGGL
-209 TSLLEALQR
+209 AALLEALQR
-218 APRDDAVTRHNL
+218 APRDDAITRHNL
-230 IAAIKALMNNSTGRA
+230 IAGIKALMNNSTGRA

-254 DLIAQSLDTENVKT
+254 DLIAQSMDTENVKT

-326 KTAILSFVNAVLNYG
+326 KTAIMSFVNAVLNYG

-377 DRHIEFFEMVRNED
+377 DRHIEFFEMIRNED

-403 VDSKSAAAMFELL
+403 VDTKSAAAMFELL
-416 RRKLTHT
+416 RRKLSHT

-429 LSLLQHMLLLPLE
+429 LSMLEHLLLLQLE
-442 YSPHS
+442 YNPHA
-447 QHWLLLDRVAQQ
+447 QHWLLLDRVVQQ
-459 LVLQQAAPTS
+459 VVLQQPSAGS
-469 RAASDRGS
+469 RANSDRDS
-477 LSDEQ
+477 TTDTCSD
-482 ADSHTLYPTAA
+482 H
-493 DSHKVPQPYVR
+493 
-504 VGVSVQCIT
+504 I
-513 LEDRGDFSD
+513 
-522 KQADSHKV
+522 
-530 SQPYVRV
+530 
-537 DVSVQCST
+537 
-545 LAVAGPRG
+545 
-553 ESARAAAGHA
+553 
-563 RQPRRQRPR
+563 
-572 QPQRRASRLAQVR
+572 
-585 WLLLDRVAQQLLLQ
+585 
-599 QAAPVSCAASDRGS
+599 
-613 LSDEQ
+613 
-618 ADSHKVYDP
+618 KVYDP
-627 DIAPL
+627 DVAPL

-650 AARTKAENLERENV
+650 AARSKAENLERENV

-670 AKKEKQLDEQTQERE
+670 AKKEKQVDQSTQEKE
-685 ELEGVVNRLKE
+685 ELEGVLSRLKD
-696 RLERETATH
+696 RLERETAAH
-705 MECKERAHQLEQ
+705 MECTERARASACRAHQLEQ
-717 QLSHERAERS
+717 QLNQERTERA

-753 WCGAPPPPPP
+753 TCSVPPPPPP
-763 PSCRAAPP
+763 PSLFPPPPSAPLP
-771 PPAPPAP
+771 PPAPFAPPAP
-778 PPPAA
+778 LA
-783 PVPAPP
+783 PAP
-789 PTPRPKKNVPT
+789 PRPKKNVPT

-806 SFNWSKLPDA
+806 SFNWSKLPDT

-822 WQELDDTRLYS
+822 WQELDDTKLYNAMDLH
-833 AIDLHTIDRM
+833 AIDKM

-852 HNDGSVED
+852 QNEGSVED
-860 LRQTGSKPRTKILTV
+860 LRQLGSKPRTKILSV

-890 LKMTDE
+890 LKMSDE

-904 MDKDEQLPIDMVEQ
+904 MDSGEQLPLDMVEQ
-918 LLKFTPSAE
+918 LAKFTPSAE

-937 ELENMARADRFLYE
+937 ELDSMARADRFLYE
-951 ISKIPHYSERVRT
+951 ISKIPHYSQRVRT
-964 LLFKKKFAGAAA
+964 LLFKKKFTGAVA
-976 EATSRASV
+976 EASSRASV

-1043 LLHFLVELL
+1043 LLHYLVELL

-1068 VRAAAKVCAE
+1068 VRAAAKVCVD
-1078 QLERDVAALRGGL
+1078 QLEKDVGALRNGL
-1091 REVARELEYLAPRAP
+1091 REVSRELDYHATLQVPAQPN
-1106 HPHDAF
+1106 DAF
-1112 LPVMRDF
+1112 VPVMREF
-1119 HAHAGCAVTQL
+1119 HAHAVCSFTQL

-1151 PSTSPEQLFGAMDA
+1151 PSASPEQLFGALDS
-1165 FLTQLAEARAEC
+1165 FLAQLTEARAEC

-1206 ASSLLSSVGKS
+1206 GSSLLSSVGKS
-1217 LGKANNATD
+1217 LGKSNGSSD
-1226 CNGHQ
+1226 CNGHST
-1231 NGDGSRDGTLTN
+1231 GDNSRDGTLTN

-1266 AKFKRSRKASK
+1266 AKFKRSRKTTK
-1277 ASHKGRDSPPR
+1277 GHKGRDSPPR

>member
-1 MCSKDQITHILGK
+1 
-14 INVGLPSWSRSVEVA
+14 
-29 EAARARLV
+29 
-37 RWACGEPP
+37 
-45 AELEPPRKK
+45 

-64 LCPCFQND
+64 LCPCLQND

-127 ELPAAKKWQIYC
+127 ALPAVKKWQIYC

-146 APPLAS
+146 APPPLAT
-152 APQVEEYIKALNE
+152 APQLEEYIKALNE
-165 IANAFSSAEGV
+165 IADAFASSEGI

-198 FVLRFIQQGGL
+198 FVLRFIKQGGL
-209 TSLLEALQR
+209 GSLLDALQK
-218 APRDDAVTRHNL
+218 APRDDALTRHNL

-326 KTAILSFVNAVLNYG
+326 KTAIMSFVNAVLNYG
-341 PGEDSLEFRLHL
+341 PGEESLEFRLHL

-391 ERELARRFDKQH
+391 ERELARRFDKEH
-403 VDSKSAAAMFELL
+403 VDTKSASSMFELL
-416 RRKLTHT
+416 RRKLSHT

-429 LSLLQHMLLLPLE
+429 LSMLEHLLLLPLE
-442 YSPHS
+442 YNPQS
-447 QHWLLLDRVAQQ
+447 QHWLLLDRVVQQ
-459 LVLQQAAPTS
+459 LILQQPAAGS
-469 RAASDRGS
+469 RASSDQGSERGS
-477 LSDEQ
+477 TTDN
-482 ADSHTLYPTAA
+482 T
-493 DSHKVPQPYVR
+493 K
-504 VGVSVQCIT
+504 I
-513 LEDRGDFSD
+513 
-522 KQADSHKV
+522 
-530 SQPYVRV
+530 
-537 DVSVQCST
+537 
-545 LAVAGPRG
+545 
-553 ESARAAAGHA
+553 
-563 RQPRRQRPR
+563 
-572 QPQRRASRLAQVR
+572 
-585 WLLLDRVAQQLLLQ
+585 
-599 QAAPVSCAASDRGS
+599 
-613 LSDEQ
+613 
-618 ADSHKVYDP
+618 YDP
-627 DIAPL
+627 DVAPL

-650 AARTKAENLERENV
+650 AARTKADNLERENI

-670 AKKEKQLDEQTQERE
+670 AKKLNQ
-685 ELEGVVNRLKE
+685 
-696 RLERETATH
+696 
-705 MECKERAHQLEQ
+705 
-717 QLSHERAERS
+717 ERAERV

-753 WCGAPPPPPP
+753 TCSAPPPPPP
-763 PSCRAAPP
+763 PLQG

-778 PPPAA
+778 LPPPAPLA
-783 PVPAPP
+783 PLAPMAPP
-789 PTPRPKKNVPT
+789 PPRAKKNVPT

-806 SFNWSKLPDA
+806 SFNWSKLPDI

-822 WQELDDTRLYS
+822 WQELDDTKLYN
-833 AIDLHTIDRM
+833 AMDLHTIDKM

-852 HNDGSVED
+852 QNEGSVED
-860 LRQTGSKPRTKILTV
+860 LRQLGAKPRTKILSV

-904 MDKDEQLPIDMVEQ
+904 MDSGEQLPIDMVEQ
-918 LLKFTPSAE
+918 LVKFTPSAE

-937 ELENMARADRFLYE
+937 ELDSMARADRFLYE
-951 ISKIPHYSERVRT
+951 ISKIPHYSQRVRT
-964 LLFKKKFAGAAA
+964 LLFKKKFSGAAA
-976 EATSRASV
+976 EASARASV

-999 ALLEIVLALG
+999 ALLEVVLALG

-1029 KLADTKSSVTRNTT
+1029 KLADTKSSVSRNTT
-1043 LLHFLVELL
+1043 LLHYLVEML
-1052 ETQFKDVLLL
+1052 ETQFKDILLL

-1068 VRAAAKVCAE
+1068 VRAAAKVCVD
-1078 QLERDVAALRGGL
+1078 QLDKDVGALRAGL
-1091 REVARELEYLAPRAP
+1091 REVSKELEYHAALPNRSP
-1106 HPHDAF
+1106 NDMF

-1119 HAHAGCAVTQL
+1119 HAHAVCSFTQL

-1145 HAFGEE
+1145 QAFGEE
-1151 PSTSPEQLFGAMDA
+1151 SPASPPQLFGALDA
-1165 FLTQLAEARAEC
+1165 FLTQLGDARADC
-1177 DAARRRRDEEERRT
+1177 LAARRRRHDEERRT
-1191 RHEQELKKRTMERKQ
+1191 KHEQELKKRTMERKQ

-1217 LGKANNATD
+1217 LGKSNGSAD
-1226 CNGHQ
+1226 CNGHS
-1231 NGDGSRDGTLTN
+1231 DGSRDSTLTN

-1277 ASHKGRDSPPR
+1277 VSHKGRDSPPR

>member
-1 MCSKDQITHILGK
+1 MCSKDQINHILGK
-14 INVGLPSWSRSVEVA
+14 INVGLPSWSRGVEAA

-45 AELEPPRKK
+45 AEPDPPRKK

-64 LCPCFQND
+64 LCPCLQND

-127 ELPAAKKWQIYC
+127 ELPAVKKWQIYC

-146 APPLAS
+146 QAPPLAT
-152 APQVEEYIKALNE
+152 APQVEDYIKGLNE
-165 IANAFSSAEGV
+165 IADAFASSEGI
-176 PPAEACALVDGLKTA
+176 PPVEACALVDGLKTA

-198 FVLRFIQQGGL
+198 FVLRFIKQGGL
-209 TSLLEALQR
+209 GSILDALQR

-295 YQKYAGERARF
+295 FQKYAGERARF
-306 QGIVNE
+306 QSVVNE
-312 LDRSTGAYRDDLGL
+312 LDRSTGAYRDDLGV
-326 KTAILSFVNAVLNYG
+326 KTAIMSFVNAVLNYG
-341 PGEDSLEFRLHL
+341 PGEESLEFRLHL

-377 DRHIEFFEMVRNED
+377 DRHIEFFDMVRNED
-391 ERELARRFDKQH
+391 ERELARRFDKEH
-403 VDSKSAAAMFELL
+403 VDTKSAAAMFELL
-416 RRKLTHT
+416 RRKLSHTH
-423 AAYPHL
+423 AYPHL
-429 LSLLQHMLLLPLE
+429 LSILQHLLLLPLE
-442 YSPHS
+442 YNPYS
-447 QHWLLLDRVAQQ
+447 QHFLLLDRVVQQ
-459 LVLQQAAPTS
+459 VVLQQPSAGS
-469 RAASDRGS
+469 RANSEQGS
-477 LSDEQ
+477 L
-482 ADSHTLYPTAA
+482 
-493 DSHKVPQPYVR
+493 R
-504 VGVSVQCIT
+504 
-513 LEDRGDFSD
+513 
-522 KQADSHKV
+522 
-530 SQPYVRV
+530 
-537 DVSVQCST
+537 DVNTDQT
-545 LAVAGPRG
+545 
-553 ESARAAAGHA
+553 
-563 RQPRRQRPR
+563 
-572 QPQRRASRLAQVR
+572 
-585 WLLLDRVAQQLLLQ
+585 
-599 QAAPVSCAASDRGS
+599 
-613 LSDEQ
+613 
-618 ADSHKVYDP
+618 KIYDP
-627 DIAPL
+627 DVAPL

-670 AKKEKQLDEQTQERE
+670 AKKEKQVDQQAQERE
-685 ELEGVVNRLKE
+685 ELEGVVSRLKE
-696 RLERETATH
+696 RLERETAAH
-705 MECKERAHQLEQ
+705 MECGERARAAATRAHQLEQ
-717 QLSHERAERS
+717 QLNQERSERA

-753 WCGAPPPPPP
+753 TCSAPPPPPP
-763 PSCRAAPP
+763 PACPPIP
-771 PPAPPAP
+771 PPAPLAPAP
-778 PPPAA
+778 PPA
-783 PVPAPP
+783 PLAPSAPLHAPP
-789 PTPRPKKNVPT
+789 KPKKNVPT

-806 SFNWSKLPDA
+806 SFNWSKLPDT

-822 WQELDDTRLYS
+822 WQELDDTKLYN
-833 AIDLHTIDRM
+833 AMDLHTIDRM

-852 HNDGSVED
+852 QNEGSVED
-860 LRQTGSKPRTKILTV
+860 LRQLGAKPRTKILSV

-904 MDKDEQLPIDMVEQ
+904 MDTGEQLPIDMVEQ

-937 ELENMARADRFLYE
+937 ELDSMARADRFLYE
-951 ISKIPHYSERVRT
+951 ISKIPHYSQRVRT
-964 LLFKKKFAGAAA
+964 LLFKKKFSAAAA
-976 EATSRASV
+976 EASARAHT

-1022 FRLTSLN
+1022 FRLSSLN

-1043 LLHFLVELL
+1043 LLHYLVEML
-1052 ETQFKDVLLL
+1052 ETQFKDILLL

-1068 VRAAAKVCAE
+1068 VRAAAKVCVE
-1078 QLERDVAALRGGL
+1078 QLEKDVGALRAGL
-1091 REVARELEYLAPRAP
+1091 REVAKELDYHAALPAPADP
-1106 HPHDAF
+1106 NDAF
-1112 LPVMRDF
+1112 QTVMREF
-1119 HAHAGCAVTQL
+1119 HAHAVCTFTQL

-1151 PSTSPEQLFGAMDA
+1151 ASASPEQLFGAMDA

-1217 LGKANNATD
+1217 LGKSNSVD
-1226 CNGHQ
+1226 CNGHA
-1231 NGDGSRDGTLTN
+1231 NGDSSRDGTLTN

-1288 GVCRE
+1288 GICRE

>member
-1 MCSKDQITHILGK
+1 M
-14 INVGLPSWSRSVEVA
+14 GLPSWSRGLEAA
-29 EAARARLV
+29 EAARVRLF
-37 RWACGEPP
+37 RWACGE
-45 AELEPPRKK
+45 ANDEPPRKK

-64 LCPCFQND
+64 MCPCLQND

-146 APPLAS
+146 QAPPLAT

-165 IANAFSSAEGV
+165 ISDAFASSENA
-176 PPAEACALVDGLKTA
+176 PPSEATGLVDGLKTA

-198 FVLRFIQQGGL
+198 FVLRFIKQGGL
-209 TSLLEALQR
+209 AALLEALQR
-218 APRDDAVTRHNL
+218 APRDDAITRHNL
-230 IAAIKALMNNSTGRA
+230 IAGIKALMNNSTGRA

-254 DLIAQSLDTENVKT
+254 DLIAQSMDTENVKT

-286 KKVLEAMVH
+286 KKVLEAMIH

-326 KTAILSFVNAVLNYG
+326 KTAIMSFVNAVLNYG
-341 PGEDSLEFRLHL
+341 PGEESLEFRLHL

-377 DRHIEFFEMVRNED
+377 DRHIEFFELVRCED
-391 ERELARRFDKQH
+391 ERELGRRYEHTH
-403 VDSKSAAAMFELL
+403 VDTKSAAAMFELL
-416 RRKLTHT
+416 RRKLSHT
-423 AAYPHL
+423 AAYGHL
-429 LSLLQHMLLLPLE
+429 LSLLQHLLLLPLE
-442 YSPHS
+442 YNPHS
-447 QHWLLLDRVAQQ
+447 QHWLLLDRVVQQ
-459 LVLQQAAPTS
+459 IVLQAPG
-469 RAASDRGS
+469 RDGSDS
-477 LSDEQ
+477 
-482 ADSHTLYPTAA
+482 
-493 DSHKVPQPYVR
+493 
-504 VGVSVQCIT
+504 
-513 LEDRGDFSD
+513 
-522 KQADSHKV
+522 
-530 SQPYVRV
+530 
-537 DVSVQCST
+537 
-545 LAVAGPRG
+545 
-553 ESARAAAGHA
+553 
-563 RQPRRQRPR
+563 
-572 QPQRRASRLAQVR
+572 
-585 WLLLDRVAQQLLLQ
+585 
-599 QAAPVSCAASDRGS
+599 
-613 LSDEQ
+613 
-618 ADSHKVYDP
+618 KVYNP
-627 DIAPL
+627 DVAPL

-637 EIVHLLAKEEELV
+637 EIVQLLAKEEELV
-650 AARTKAENLERENV
+650 AARNKADNLERENV

-670 AKKEKQLDEQTQERE
+670 AKKEKQVDQHTQEKE
-685 ELEGVVNRLKE
+685 ELEGVVSRLKE
-696 RLERETATH
+696 RLERETAAH
-705 MECKERAHQLEQ
+705 MECTERARASACRAHQLEQ
-717 QLSHERAERS
+717 QLNQERAERV

-753 WCGAPPPPPP
+753 TCSAPPPPPP
-763 PSCRAAPP
+763 PSLCP
-771 PPAPPAP
+771 P

-783 PVPAPP
+783 CPPPAPAGP
-789 PTPRPKKNVPT
+789 PPAPAPPRPKKNVPT

-822 WQELDDTRLYS
+822 WQELDDTKLYNAMDLN
-833 AIDLHTIDRM
+833 AIDKM

-852 HNDGSVED
+852 QNEGSVED
-860 LRQTGSKPRTKILTV
+860 LRQLGSKPRSKILSV

-904 MDKDEQLPIDMVEQ
+904 MDSGEQLPLDMLEQ

-937 ELENMARADRFLYE
+937 ELDSMARADRFLYE
-951 ISKIPHYSERVRT
+951 ISKIPHYSQRVRT
-964 LLFKKKFAGAAA
+964 LLFKKKFSLAVS
-976 EATSRASV
+976 EASSRASV

-1043 LLHFLVELL
+1043 LLHYLVEML

-1068 VRAAAKVCAE
+1068 VRAAAKVCVD
-1078 QLERDVAALRGGL
+1078 QLEKDVGSLRTGL
-1091 REVARELEYLAPRAP
+1091 REVSRELDYHASLLSSQ
-1106 HPHDAF
+1106 PHDAF
-1112 LPVMRDF
+1112 VPVMREF
-1119 HAHAGCAVTQL
+1119 HAHAVCSFTQL

-1151 PSTSPEQLFGAMDA
+1151 PSTSPEQLFGALDS

-1206 ASSLLSSVGKS
+1206 GSSLLGSVGKS
-1217 LGKANNATD
+1217 LGKTNGD
-1226 CNGHQ
+1226 CNGH
-1231 NGDGSRDGTLTN
+1231 DASRDGTLTN

-1266 AKFKRSRKASK
+1266 AKFKRSRKAK
-1277 ASHKGRDSPPR
+1277 ARGRDSPPR
-1288 GVCRE
+1288 PVCRE

>member
-1 MCSKDQITHILGK
+1 M
-14 INVGLPSWSRSVEVA
+14 GLPSWSRGLEAA

-37 RWACGEPP
+37 RWACGDSTAPDPP
-45 AELEPPRKK
+45 DPPRKK

-64 LCPCFQND
+64 LCPCLQND

-86 GLALQAV
+86 GTLALQAV

-98 MPPQDELD
+98 MPPLEELD

-146 APPLAS
+146 QTPPLGT
-152 APQVEEYIKALNE
+152 APEVEDYIKALNE
-165 IANAFSSAEGV
+165 IADAFASSEGIAPV
-176 PPAEACALVDGLKTA
+176 EACALVDGLKTA

-198 FVLRFIQQGGL
+198 FVLRFVKQGGL
-209 TSLLEALQR
+209 AALLDALQR

-286 KKVLEAMVH
+286 KKVLEAMIH
-295 YQKYAGERARF
+295 FQKYAGERARF
-306 QGIVNE
+306 QGVVNE
-312 LDRSTGAYRDDLGL
+312 LDRSTGAYRDDLGV
-326 KTAILSFVNAVLNYG
+326 KTAVMSFVNAVLNYG
-341 PGEDSLEFRLHL
+341 PGEESLEFRLHL

-391 ERELARRFDKQH
+391 ERELARRFDKEH
-403 VDSKSAAAMFELL
+403 VDTKSAAAMFELL
-416 RRKLTHT
+416 RRKLSHT

-429 LSLLQHMLLLPLE
+429 LSLLEHLLLLPLE
-442 YSPHS
+442 YNPQS
-447 QHWLLLDRVAQQ
+447 QHWLLLDRVVQQ
-459 LVLQQAAPTS
+459 LVLQQPSAGS
-469 RAASDRGS
+469 RAAS
-477 LSDEQ
+477 EQ
-482 ADSHTLYPTAA
+482 GTPSEPA
-493 DSHKVPQPYVR
+493 K
-504 VGVSVQCIT
+504 I
-513 LEDRGDFSD
+513 
-522 KQADSHKV
+522 
-530 SQPYVRV
+530 
-537 DVSVQCST
+537 
-545 LAVAGPRG
+545 
-553 ESARAAAGHA
+553 
-563 RQPRRQRPR
+563 
-572 QPQRRASRLAQVR
+572 
-585 WLLLDRVAQQLLLQ
+585 
-599 QAAPVSCAASDRGS
+599 
-613 LSDEQ
+613 
-618 ADSHKVYDP
+618 YDP
-627 DIAPL
+627 DVAPL

-650 AARTKAENLERENV
+650 AARSKAENLERENV

-670 AKKEKQLDEQTQERE
+670 AKKEKQVDQQSQERE
-685 ELEGVVNRLKE
+685 ELEGVVSRLKE
-696 RLERETATH
+696 RLERSTAAH
-705 MECKERAHQLEQ
+705 LQCAERERALVLQLNQERT
-717 QLSHERAERS
+717 ERA

-753 WCGAPPPPPP
+753 SCNGPPPPPP
-763 PSCRAAPP
+763 PA
-771 PPAPPAP
+771 PAPPAP
-778 PPPAA
+778 PPAA
-783 PVPAPP
+783 PLAPPPPAPLAPLAPAPP
-789 PTPRPKKNVPT
+789 KPKKNVPN

-822 WQELDDTRLYS
+822 WQELDDTKLYNV
-833 AIDLHTIDRM
+833 IDLHTIDRM

-852 HNDGSVED
+852 QNEGSVED
-860 LRQTGSKPRTKILTV
+860 LRQLGQKPRSKILSV

-904 MDKDEQLPIDMVEQ
+904 MDSGEQLPIDMVEQ
-918 LLKFTPSAE
+918 LAKFTPSAE

-937 ELENMARADRFLYE
+937 ELDNMARADRFLYE
-951 ISKIPHYSERVRT
+951 ISKIPHYQQRVRT
-964 LLFKKKFAGAAA
+964 LLFKKKFPAAA
-976 EATSRASV
+976 GEARARAAC
-984 VLRAARDMTRSRRLR
+984 VLRAARDLTRSRRLR
-999 ALLEIVLALG
+999 ALLEVVLALG
-1009 NYMNRGARGNASG
+1009 NYMNRGPRGNASG
-1022 FRLTSLN
+1022 FRLSSLN
-1029 KLADTKSSVTRNTT
+1029 KLADTKSSVSRNTT
-1043 LLHFLVELL
+1043 LLHFLVEML
-1052 ETQFKDVLLL
+1052 ESPQFKDILLL

-1068 VRAAAKVCAE
+1068 VRAAAKVCVE
-1078 QLERDVAALRGGL
+1078 QLERDVSALRAGL
-1091 REVARELEYLAPRAP
+1091 REVARELEYHAAAPAP
-1106 HPHDAF
+1106 PHDAF
-1112 LPVMRDF
+1112 LAVMRDF
-1119 HAHAGCAVTQL
+1119 HAHAVCTFTQL

-1145 HAFGEE
+1145 HAFAEE
-1151 PSTSPEQLFGAMDA
+1151 AHASPEQLFGAVDV
-1165 FLTQLAEARAEC
+1165 FLAQLAEARADC
-1177 DAARRRRDEEERRT
+1177 DAARRRRGEEERRT
-1191 RHEQELKKRTMERKQ
+1191 RHELELKKRTMERKQ

-1217 LGKANNATD
+1217 LGKSNGD
-1226 CNGHQ
+1226 CNGHG
-1231 NGDGSRDGTLTN
+1231 NGDSVTN

-1277 ASHKGRDSPPR
+1277 ASHKGRDSPPK
-1288 GVCRE
+1288 GICRE

>member
-1 MCSKDQITHILGK
+1 MNRKSFKSVKRNFFTL
-14 INVGLPSWSRSVEVA
+14 SRQGFK
-29 EAARARLV
+29 RT
-37 RWACGEPP
+37 
-45 AELEPPRKK
+45 K
-54 MPHALRRRWP
+54 
-64 LCPCFQND
+64 QND

-106 AKFAELVEELD
+106 AMFAELVEELD

-146 APPLAS
+146 QAPPLAS
-152 APQVEEYIKALNE
+152 APEVEDYIKALNE
-165 IANAFSSAEGV
+165 IADAFASSESSTTAET
-176 PPAEACALVDGLKTA
+176 CALVDGLKTA

-198 FVLRFIQQGGL
+198 FVLRFIKNGGL
-209 TSLLEALQR
+209 GALLDALQR
-218 APRDDAVTRHNL
+218 APPDHAATRHNL

-254 DLIAQSLDTENVKT
+254 DLIAQSLDTDNVKT

-312 LDRSTGAYRDDLGL
+312 LDRSTGAYRDDLGV
-326 KTAILSFVNAVLNYG
+326 KTAIMSFVNAVLNYG

-377 DRHIEFFEMVRNED
+377 DRHIEFFEMVRMED

-403 VDSKSAAAMFELL
+403 VDTKSASAMFELL
-416 RRKLTHT
+416 RRKLSHT

-429 LSLLQHMLLLPLE
+429 LSLLGHLLMLPLE
-442 YSPHS
+442 YSPQS
-447 QHWLLLDRVAQQ
+447 QHWLMLDRVVQQ
-459 LVLQQAAPTS
+459 LVLQQPGAGS
-469 RAASDRGS
+469 RAAS
-477 LSDEQ
+477 Q
-482 ADSHTLYPTAA
+482 QDSHAAHTHPT
-493 DSHKVPQPYVR
+493 
-504 VGVSVQCIT
+504 
-513 LEDRGDFSD
+513 
-522 KQADSHKV
+522 
-530 SQPYVRV
+530 
-537 DVSVQCST
+537 
-545 LAVAGPRG
+545 
-553 ESARAAAGHA
+553 
-563 RQPRRQRPR
+563 
-572 QPQRRASRLAQVR
+572 
-585 WLLLDRVAQQLLLQ
+585 
-599 QAAPVSCAASDRGS
+599 
-613 LSDEQ
+613 
-618 ADSHKVYDP
+618 KVYDP
-627 DIAPL
+627 DVAPL

-650 AARTKAENLERENV
+650 EARSKAENLEKENV

-670 AKKEKQLDEQTQERE
+670 AKKEKQCDQQTQERE
-685 ELEGVVNRLKE
+685 ELEGVVARLKE
-696 RLERETATH
+696 RLEKETAAH
-705 MECKERAHQLEQ
+705 MECAERARAAACRTHQLEQ
-717 QLSHERAERS
+717 QLNQERAERA

-753 WCGAPPPPPP
+753 TCGAPPPPPP
-763 PSCRAAPP
+763 PLCALAPPPP
-771 PPAPPAP
+771 PPAPAPAP
-778 PPPAA
+778 PPA
-783 PVPAPP
+783 PLAPLA
-789 PTPRPKKNVPT
+789 PTAPKPKKNVPT

-822 WQELDDTRLYS
+822 WQELDDTKLYNTM
-833 AIDLHTIDRM
+833 DLHTIDKM

-852 HNDGSVED
+852 QNEGSVED
-860 LRQTGSKPRTKILTV
+860 LRQLGAKPRTKILSV

-890 LKMTDE
+890 LKMSDE

-904 MDKDEQLPIDMVEQ
+904 MDSSEQLPLDMVEQ

-932 EEHQD
+932 DEHQD
-937 ELENMARADRFLYE
+937 ELDSMARADRFLYE
-951 ISKIPHYSERVRT
+951 ISKIPHYSQRVRT
-964 LLFKKKFAGAAA
+964 LLFKKKFTAAAA
-976 EATSRASV
+976 EASARASV

-999 ALLEIVLALG
+999 ALLEVVLALG

-1022 FRLTSLN
+1022 FRLSSLG
-1029 KLADTKSSVTRNTT
+1029 KLADTKSSVARHTT
-1043 LLHFLVELL
+1043 LLHYLVEML
-1052 ETQFKDVLLL
+1052 ETPQFKDILFL

-1068 VRAAAKVCAE
+1068 VRQAAKVCVE
-1078 QLERDVAALRGGL
+1078 QLEKDVTALRNGL
-1091 REVARELEYLAPRAP
+1091 REVQRELEYHAGLGAPTA
-1106 HPHDAF
+1106 HDMF
-1112 LPVMRDF
+1112 LPVMREF
-1119 HAHAGCAVTQL
+1119 HAHAVCTFTQL

-1151 PSTSPEQLFGAMDA
+1151 ASSSPEQLFGALAA
-1165 FLTQLAEARAEC
+1165 FLAQLADARADC
-1177 DAARRRRDEEERRT
+1177 AAARRRRDDDERRT

-1217 LGKANNATD
+1217 LGKSNGSAD
-1226 CNGHQ
+1226 CNGHA
-1231 NGDGSRDGTLTN
+1231 NGDTSRDGTLTN

-1266 AKFKRSRKASK
+1266 AKFKRSRKTK
-1277 ASHKGRDSPPR
+1277 GKGRDSPPK
-1288 GVCRE
+1288 GVNRE

>member
-1 MCSKDQITHILGK
+1 MCSKEQINHVLSK
-14 INVGLPSWSRSVEVA
+14 INVGLPSWSRGLEVA
-29 EAARARLV
+29 EAARTRLV

-45 AELEPPRKK
+45 AEPEPPRKK

-64 LCPCFQND
+64 LCPCLQND

-98 MPPQDELD
+98 MPPEDELD

-127 ELPAAKKWQIYC
+127 ALPAAKKWQIYC

-146 APPLAS
+146 QPPPLAT
-152 APQVEEYIKALNE
+152 APQLEEYIKALNE
-165 IANAFSSAEGV
+165 IADAFASQDGV

-198 FVLRFIQQGGL
+198 FVLRFIKQGGL
-209 TSLLEALQR
+209 GSLLDALQK
-218 APRDDAVTRHNL
+218 APRDDALTRHNL

-306 QGIVNE
+306 QSIMNE

-326 KTAILSFVNAVLNYG
+326 KTAIMSFVNAVLNYG
-341 PGEDSLEFRLHL
+341 PGEESLEFRLHL

-391 ERELARRFDKQH
+391 ERELARRFDKEH
-403 VDSKSAAAMFELL
+403 VDTKSATSMFELL
-416 RRKLTHT
+416 RRKLSHT

-429 LSLLQHMLLLPLE
+429 LSMLEHLLLLPLE
-442 YSPHS
+442 YNPQS
-447 QHWLLLDRVAQQ
+447 QHWLLLDRVVQQ
-459 LVLQQAAPTS
+459 LVLQQPAAGS
-469 RAASDRGS
+469 RANSEQGSERGS
-477 LSDEQ
+477 TSD
-482 ADSHTLYPTAA
+482 TT
-493 DSHKVPQPYVR
+493 K
-504 VGVSVQCIT
+504 I
-513 LEDRGDFSD
+513 
-522 KQADSHKV
+522 
-530 SQPYVRV
+530 
-537 DVSVQCST
+537 
-545 LAVAGPRG
+545 
-553 ESARAAAGHA
+553 
-563 RQPRRQRPR
+563 
-572 QPQRRASRLAQVR
+572 
-585 WLLLDRVAQQLLLQ
+585 
-599 QAAPVSCAASDRGS
+599 
-613 LSDEQ
+613 
-618 ADSHKVYDP
+618 YDP
-627 DIAPL
+627 DVAPL

-650 AARTKAENLERENV
+650 AARTKAENLEKENV

-670 AKKEKQLDEQTQERE
+670 AKKLNQ
-685 ELEGVVNRLKE
+685 
-696 RLERETATH
+696 
-705 MECKERAHQLEQ
+705 
-717 QLSHERAERS
+717 ERAERT

-753 WCGAPPPPPP
+753 TCSIPPPPPP
-763 PSCRAAPP
+763 PALCPP
-771 PPAPPAP
+771 PLPPAPPAP
-778 PPPAA
+778 APPPAPMA
-783 PVPAPP
+783 PMAPAIAPP
-789 PTPRPKKNVPT
+789 RAKKNVPT

-806 SFNWSKLPDA
+806 SFNWSKLPDT

-822 WQELDDTRLYS
+822 WQELDDTKLYN
-833 AIDLHTIDRM
+833 AMDLHTIDKM

-852 HNDGSVED
+852 QNEGSVED
-860 LRQTGSKPRTKILTV
+860 LRQLGSKPRTKILSV

-904 MDKDEQLPIDMVEQ
+904 MDSGEQLPIDMVEQ
-918 LLKFTPSAE
+918 LVKFTPSPE

-951 ISKIPHYSERVRT
+951 ISKIPHYSQRVRL
-964 LLFKKKFAGAAA
+964 LLFKKKFSAAA
-976 EATSRASV
+976 GEATARAAV

-999 ALLEIVLALG
+999 ALLELVLALG

-1022 FRLTSLN
+1022 FRLSSLN
-1029 KLADTKSSVTRNTT
+1029 KLADTKSSVSRNTT
-1043 LLHFLVELL
+1043 LLHYLVELL
-1052 ETQFKDVLLL
+1052 ETKFKDILLL
-1062 EEDLPH
+1062 EEDVPH
-1068 VRAAAKVCAE
+1068 VRAAAKVCVE
-1078 QLERDVAALRGGL
+1078 QLEKDVAALRGGL
-1091 REVARELEYLAPRAP
+1091 RDVARELDHTAARPAP
-1106 HPHDAF
+1106 HPLDTF

-1119 HAHAGCAVTQL
+1119 HAHAVCSFTQL

-1151 PSTSPEQLFGAMDA
+1151 PSASPEQLFGALDV
-1165 FLTQLAEARAEC
+1165 FLTQLNDARADC
-1177 DAARRRRDEEERRT
+1177 DAARRRRDDEERRT

-1217 LGKANNATD
+1217 LGKSNGNSD
-1226 CNGHQ
+1226 CNGHS
-1231 NGDGSRDGTLTN
+1231 DSSRDGTLTN

-1277 ASHKGRDSPPR
+1277 VSHKGRDSPPR

>member
-1 MCSKDQITHILGK
+1 MCSKDQISHILGK
-14 INVGLPSWSRSVEVA
+14 INVGLPSWSRGLEAA

-37 RWACGEPP
+37 RWACGEPA
-45 AELEPPRKK
+45 AEPEPRKK
-54 MPHALRRRWP
+54 MPHAMRRRWP
-64 LCPCFQND
+64 MCPCLQND

-98 MPPQDELD
+98 MPSQDELD

-146 APPLAS
+146 QALPLAN
-152 APQVEEYIKALNE
+152 APQVEDYIKALNE
-165 IANAFSSAEGV
+165 IADAFASSEGV
-176 PPAEACALVDGLKTA
+176 PPTEASGLVDGLKTA

-198 FVLRFIQQGGL
+198 FVLRFIKQGGL
-209 TSLLEALQR
+209 TALLEALQR

-230 IAAIKALMNNSTGRA
+230 IAGIKALMNNSTGRA

-286 KKVLEAMVH
+286 KKVLEAMTA
-295 YQKYAGERARF
+295 YQKHAGERARF
-306 QGIVNE
+306 SSVVGALGRGAARDQLP
-312 LDRSTGAYRDDLGL
+312 LD
-326 KTAILSFVNAVLNYG
+326 TALMSFVNAVLSYG

-377 DRHIEFFEMVRNED
+377 DRHIEFFEMVRSED
-391 ERELARRFDKQH
+391 ERELARRFEKQH
-403 VDSKSAAAMFELL
+403 VDTRSAGDMFELL
-416 RRKLTHT
+416 RNKLSHT

-429 LSLLQHMLLLPLE
+429 LSMLRHLLLLPLE
-442 YSPHS
+442 YNPHA
-447 QHWLLLDRVAQQ
+447 QHWLLLDRVVQQ
-459 LVLQQAAPTS
+459 VVLQQP
-469 RAASDRGS
+469 RPGDRDSDS
-477 LSDEQ
+477 
-482 ADSHTLYPTAA
+482 A
-493 DSHKVPQPYVR
+493 KV
-504 VGVSVQCIT
+504 
-513 LEDRGDFSD
+513 F
-522 KQADSHKV
+522 
-530 SQPYVRV
+530 
-537 DVSVQCST
+537 
-545 LAVAGPRG
+545 
-553 ESARAAAGHA
+553 
-563 RQPRRQRPR
+563 
-572 QPQRRASRLAQVR
+572 
-585 WLLLDRVAQQLLLQ
+585 
-599 QAAPVSCAASDRGS
+599 
-613 LSDEQ
+613 
-618 ADSHKVYDP
+618 DP
-627 DIAPL
+627 DVAPL

-637 EIVHLLAKEEELV
+637 EIVQLLAKEEELV
-650 AARTKAENLERENV
+650 AARNKADSLEKENV

-670 AKKEKQLDEQTQERE
+670 AKKEKQVDQQSQERE
-685 ELEGVVNRLKE
+685 ELEGNLRRLQE
-696 RLERETATH
+696 RLERETAAH
-705 MECKERAHQLEQ
+705 MACGEQARAAACRAHQLEQ
-717 QLSHERAERS
+717 QLNQERAERA

-753 WCGAPPPPPP
+753 TCSAPPPPPP
-763 PSCRAAPP
+763 PILA
-771 PPAPPAP
+771 AP

-783 PVPAPP
+783 PLPPPAPLAP
-789 PTPRPKKNVPT
+789 FTPTPPRPKKNVPT

-806 SFNWSKLPDA
+806 SFNWSKLPDT

-822 WQELDDTRLYS
+822 WQELDDTKLYN
-833 AIDLHTIDRM
+833 AIDLHAIDKM

-852 HNDGSVED
+852 QNEGSVED
-860 LRQTGSKPRTKILTV
+860 LRQLGSKPRTKILSV

-890 LKMTDE
+890 LKMSDE

-904 MDKDEQLPIDMVEQ
+904 MDSSEQLPIDMVEQ
-918 LLKFTPSAE
+918 LCKFTPSAE

-937 ELENMARADRFLYE
+937 ELDSMARADRFLYE
-951 ISKIPHYSERVRT
+951 ISKIPHYQQRVRT
-964 LLFKKKFAGAAA
+964 LLFKKKFSAAVA

-984 VLRAARDMTRSRRLR
+984 VLRAARDMTRSRRLKT
-999 ALLEIVLALG
+999 LLEIVLALG

-1022 FRLTSLN
+1022 FRLSSLS
-1029 KLADTKSSVTRNTT
+1029 KLADTKSSVSRNTT
-1043 LLHFLVELL
+1043 LLHYLVEML

-1062 EEDLPH
+1062 EEDVPH
-1068 VRAAAKVCAE
+1068 VRSAGKVCVE
-1078 QLERDVAALRGGL
+1078 QLERDVTALRAGL
-1091 REVARELEYLAPRAP
+1091 RDVARELEYHASLPARAQ
-1106 HPHDAF
+1106 HDAF
-1112 LPVMRDF
+1112 VPVMREF
-1119 HAHAGCAVTQL
+1119 HAHAVCSFTQL

-1151 PSTSPEQLFGAMDA
+1151 PSASPEQLFGALDS
-1165 FLTQLAEARAEC
+1165 FLVQLAEARAEC
-1177 DAARRRRDEEERRT
+1177 DAARRRREEDERRS

-1206 ASSLLSSVGKS
+1206 GSSILGSVAKS
-1217 LGKANNATD
+1217 LGKSTD
-1226 CNGHQ
+1226 CNGHS
-1231 NGDGSRDGTLTN
+1231 NGDTSRDGTLTN

-1266 AKFKRSRKASK
+1266 AKFKRSRKSK
-1277 ASHKGRDSPPR
+1277 THKGRDSPPR

>member
-1 MCSKDQITHILGK
+1 MYASIVSVRYKLK
-14 INVGLPSWSRSVEVA
+14 IYAATYSNNLSQGLPSWSRGLEAA
-29 EAARARLV
+29 EAARARIV
-37 RWACGEPP
+37 RWACGETPP
-45 AELEPPRKK
+45 EPDPPRKK

-64 LCPCFQND
+64 LCPCLQND

-127 ELPAAKKWQIYC
+127 ALPAAKKWQIYC

-146 APPLAS
+146 QPPPLATS
-152 APQVEEYIKALNE
+152 PELEEYIKALNE
-165 IANAFSSAEGV
+165 IADAFATSEGI
-176 PPAEACALVDGLKTA
+176 PPAEACVLVDGLKTA

-198 FVLRFIQQGGL
+198 FVLRFIKQGGL
-209 TSLLEALQR
+209 GSLLDALQK

-295 YQKYAGERARF
+295 YQKYSGERTRF

-326 KTAILSFVNAVLNYG
+326 KTAIMSFVNAVLNYG
-341 PGEDSLEFRLHL
+341 PGEESLEFRLHL

-391 ERELARRFDKQH
+391 ERELARRFDKEH
-403 VDSKSAAAMFELL
+403 VDTKSAGSMFELL
-416 RRKLTHT
+416 RRKLSHT

-429 LSLLQHMLLLPLE
+429 LSMLEHLLLLPLE
-442 YSPHS
+442 YNPQS
-447 QHWLLLDRVAQQ
+447 QHWLLLDRVVQQ
-459 LVLQQAAPTS
+459 VVLQQPAAGS
-469 RAASDRGS
+469 RAASEQGSERGS
-477 LSDEQ
+477 NTDN
-482 ADSHTLYPTAA
+482 T
-493 DSHKVPQPYVR
+493 K
-504 VGVSVQCIT
+504 I
-513 LEDRGDFSD
+513 
-522 KQADSHKV
+522 
-530 SQPYVRV
+530 
-537 DVSVQCST
+537 
-545 LAVAGPRG
+545 
-553 ESARAAAGHA
+553 
-563 RQPRRQRPR
+563 
-572 QPQRRASRLAQVR
+572 
-585 WLLLDRVAQQLLLQ
+585 
-599 QAAPVSCAASDRGS
+599 
-613 LSDEQ
+613 
-618 ADSHKVYDP
+618 YDP
-627 DIAPL
+627 DVAPL

-650 AARTKAENLERENV
+650 AARTKADNLERENI

-670 AKKEKQLDEQTQERE
+670 AKKEKQVDEQSQERE
-685 ELEGVVNRLKE
+685 ELEGVVSRLKE
-696 RLERETATH
+696 RLERETAAH
-705 MECKERAHQLEQ
+705 MECTERARAAATRAHHLEQ
-717 QLSHERAERS
+717 QLNQERSERA

-753 WCGAPPPPPP
+753 TCFVPPPPPP
-763 PSCRAAPP
+763 PALCPP
-771 PPAPPAP
+771 PLPPAPPAP
-778 PPPAA
+778 APPPAPLA
-783 PVPAPP
+783 PLTPLTTAAPKA
-789 PTPRPKKNVPT
+789 KKNVPT

-806 SFNWSKLPDA
+806 SFNWSKLPDT

-822 WQELDDTRLYS
+822 WQELDDTKLYNMM
-833 AIDLHTIDRM
+833 DLHTIDKM

-852 HNDGSVED
+852 QNEGSVED
-860 LRQTGSKPRTKILTV
+860 LRQLGSKPRSKILSV

-904 MDKDEQLPIDMVEQ
+904 MDSGEQLPIDMVEQ
-918 LLKFTPSAE
+918 LVKFTPSAE

-937 ELENMARADRFLYE
+937 ELDSMARADRFLYE
-951 ISKIPHYSERVRT
+951 ISKIPHYSQRVRT
-964 LLFKKKFAGAAA
+964 LLFKKKFSVAAN
-976 EATSRASV
+976 EAQARAAL

-1022 FRLTSLN
+1022 FRLSSLN
-1029 KLADTKSSVTRNTT
+1029 KLADTKSSVSRNTT
-1043 LLHFLVELL
+1043 LLHYLVEML
-1052 ETQFKDVLLL
+1052 ETQFKDILLL

-1068 VRAAAKVCAE
+1068 VRAAAKVCVE
-1078 QLERDVAALRGGL
+1078 QLEKDVGSLRTGL
-1091 REVARELEYLAPRAP
+1091 REVARELEYHAALPNRSSN
-1106 HPHDAF
+1106 DMF

-1119 HAHAGCAVTQL
+1119 HAHAVCTFTQL

-1151 PSTSPEQLFGAMDA
+1151 ASASPEQLFGALDA
-1165 FLTQLAEARAEC
+1165 FLAQLNDARADC
-1177 DAARRRRDEEERRT
+1177 DAARRRRDDEERRT

-1217 LGKANNATD
+1217 LGKANGD
-1226 CNGHQ
+1226 CNGH
-1231 NGDGSRDGTLTN
+1231 DGSKDGTLTN

-1277 ASHKGRDSPPR
+1277 INQKGRDSPPR

>member
-1 MCSKDQITHILGK
+1 MCSKEQINHVLSK
-14 INVGLPSWSRSVEVA
+14 INVGLPSWSRGLEVA
-29 EAARARLV
+29 EAARTRLV
-37 RWACGEPP
+37 RWACGDPP
-45 AELEPPRKK
+45 AEPDPPRKK

-64 LCPCFQND
+64 LCPCLQND

-127 ELPAAKKWQIYC
+127 ALPAAKKWQIYC

-146 APPLAS
+146 QPPPLAT
-152 APQVEEYIKALNE
+152 APQLEEYIKALNE
-165 IANAFSSAEGV
+165 IADAFASSEGI
-176 PPAEACALVDGLKTA
+176 PPAEACALVEGLKTA

-198 FVLRFIQQGGL
+198 FVLRFIKQGGL
-209 TSLLEALQR
+209 GSLLDALQR
-218 APRDDAVTRHNL
+218 APRDDASTRHNL

-254 DLIAQSLDTENVKT
+254 DLIAQSLDTDNVKT

-306 QGIVNE
+306 QSIMNE

-326 KTAILSFVNAVLNYG
+326 KTAIMSFVNAVLNYG
-341 PGEDSLEFRLHL
+341 PGEESLEFRLHL

-391 ERELARRFDKQH
+391 ERELARRFDKEH
-403 VDSKSAAAMFELL
+403 VDTKSATSMFELL
-416 RRKLTHT
+416 RRKLSHT
-423 AAYPHL
+423 GAYPHL
-429 LSLLQHMLLLPLE
+429 LSMLEHLLLLPLE
-442 YSPHS
+442 YNPMS
-447 QHWLLLDRVAQQ
+447 QHWLLLDRVVQQ
-459 LVLQQAAPTS
+459 VVLQQPAAGS
-469 RAASDRGS
+469 RANSDQGSERGS
-477 LSDEQ
+477 TSD
-482 ADSHTLYPTAA
+482 TT
-493 DSHKVPQPYVR
+493 K
-504 VGVSVQCIT
+504 I
-513 LEDRGDFSD
+513 
-522 KQADSHKV
+522 
-530 SQPYVRV
+530 
-537 DVSVQCST
+537 
-545 LAVAGPRG
+545 
-553 ESARAAAGHA
+553 
-563 RQPRRQRPR
+563 
-572 QPQRRASRLAQVR
+572 
-585 WLLLDRVAQQLLLQ
+585 
-599 QAAPVSCAASDRGS
+599 
-613 LSDEQ
+613 
-618 ADSHKVYDP
+618 YDP
-627 DIAPL
+627 DVAPL

-670 AKKEKQLDEQTQERE
+670 AKKLNQER
-685 ELEGVVNRLKE
+685 V
-696 RLERETATH
+696 
-705 MECKERAHQLEQ
+705 ERA
-717 QLSHERAERS
+717 

-753 WCGAPPPPPP
+753 TCSVPPPPPP
-763 PSCRAAPP
+763 PLLSA

-778 PPPAA
+778 PA
-783 PVPAPP
+783 PAPP
-789 PTPRPKKNVPT
+789 PAPLAPLAPLAPAPPRAKKNVPT

-806 SFNWSKLPDA
+806 SFNWSKLPDT

-822 WQELDDTRLYS
+822 WQELDDTKLYN
-833 AIDLHTIDRM
+833 AMDLHTIDKM

-852 HNDGSVED
+852 QNEGSVED
-860 LRQTGSKPRTKILTV
+860 LRQLGSKPRTKILTV

-904 MDKDEQLPIDMVEQ
+904 MDSGEQLPIDMVEQ
-918 LLKFTPSAE
+918 LVKFTPSAE

-937 ELENMARADRFLYE
+937 ELDSMARADRFLYE
-951 ISKIPHYSERVRT
+951 ISKIPHYSQRVRL
-964 LLFKKKFAGAAA
+964 LLFKKKFSGAAA
-976 EATSRASV
+976 EATARACV
-984 VLRAARDMTRSRRLR
+984 VLRAARDMPRSRRLR

-1029 KLADTKSSVTRNTT
+1029 KLADTKSSVSRNTT
-1043 LLHFLVELL
+1043 LLHYLVEML
-1052 ETQFKDVLLL
+1052 ESQFKDILLL

-1068 VRAAAKVCAE
+1068 VRAAAKVCVE
-1078 QLERDVAALRGGL
+1078 QLERDVAALRAGL
-1091 REVARELEYLAPRAP
+1091 RDVARELEYHAALPARPQQ
-1106 HPHDAF
+1106 DMF
-1112 LPVMRDF
+1112 LPVMREF
-1119 HAHAGCAVTQL
+1119 HAHAVCSFTQL
-1130 EDLFQDMKSRLEACA
+1130 EDLFHDMKSRLEACA

-1151 PSTSPEQLFGAMDA
+1151 ASASPEQLFGALDA
-1165 FLTQLAEARAEC
+1165 FLTQLGDARAEC
-1177 DAARRRRDEEERRT
+1177 DAARRRRDDEERRT

-1217 LGKANNATD
+1217 LGKSNGNTD
-1226 CNGHQ
+1226 CNGHS
-1231 NGDGSRDGTLTN
+1231 DSSRDGTLTN

-1277 ASHKGRDSPPR
+1277 VSHKGRDSPPR
-1288 GVCRE
+1288 GICRE
-1293 DSRERQKN
+1293 DFRERQKN

>member
-1 MCSKDQITHILGK
+1 MCSKDQINHILGK
-14 INVGLPSWSRSVEVA
+14 INVGLPSWSRGLEAA
-29 EAARARLV
+29 EAARVRLF
-37 RWACGEPP
+37 RWACGE
-45 AELEPPRKK
+45 ANDEPPRKK

-64 LCPCFQND
+64 MCPCLQND

-146 APPLAS
+146 QAPPLAT

-165 IANAFSSAEGV
+165 ISDAFASSENA
-176 PPAEACALVDGLKTA
+176 PPSEATGLVDGLKTA

-198 FVLRFIQQGGL
+198 FVLRFIKQGGL
-209 TSLLEALQR
+209 AALLEALQR
-218 APRDDAVTRHNL
+218 APRDDAITRHNL
-230 IAAIKALMNNSTGRA
+230 IAGIKALMNNSTGRA

-254 DLIAQSLDTENVKT
+254 DLIAQSMDTENVKT

-286 KKVLEAMVH
+286 KKVLEAMIH

-326 KTAILSFVNAVLNYG
+326 KTAIMSFVNAVLNYG
-341 PGEDSLEFRLHL
+341 PGEESLEFRLHL

-377 DRHIEFFEMVRNED
+377 DRHIEFFELVRCED
-391 ERELARRFDKQH
+391 ERELGRRYEHTH
-403 VDSKSAAAMFELL
+403 VDTKSAAAMFELL
-416 RRKLTHT
+416 RRKLSHT
-423 AAYPHL
+423 AAYGHL
-429 LSLLQHMLLLPLE
+429 LSLLQHLLLLPLE
-442 YSPHS
+442 YNPHS
-447 QHWLLLDRVAQQ
+447 QHWLLLDRVVQQ
-459 LVLQQAAPTS
+459 IVLQAPG
-469 RAASDRGS
+469 RDGSDS
-477 LSDEQ
+477 
-482 ADSHTLYPTAA
+482 
-493 DSHKVPQPYVR
+493 
-504 VGVSVQCIT
+504 
-513 LEDRGDFSD
+513 
-522 KQADSHKV
+522 
-530 SQPYVRV
+530 
-537 DVSVQCST
+537 
-545 LAVAGPRG
+545 
-553 ESARAAAGHA
+553 
-563 RQPRRQRPR
+563 
-572 QPQRRASRLAQVR
+572 
-585 WLLLDRVAQQLLLQ
+585 
-599 QAAPVSCAASDRGS
+599 
-613 LSDEQ
+613 
-618 ADSHKVYDP
+618 KVYNP
-627 DIAPL
+627 DVAPL

-637 EIVHLLAKEEELV
+637 EIVQLLAKEEELV
-650 AARTKAENLERENV
+650 AARNKADNLERENV

-670 AKKEKQLDEQTQERE
+670 AKKEKQVDQHTQEKE
-685 ELEGVVNRLKE
+685 ELEGVVS
-696 RLERETATH
+696 
-705 MECKERAHQLEQ
+705 RA
-717 QLSHERAERS
+717 
-727 RFEKLV
+727 
-733 SEGSIPDDAKVSNLK
+733 G
-748 SAVIE
+748 
-753 WCGAPPPPPP
+753 
-763 PSCRAAPP
+763 P
-771 PPAPPAP
+771 PPAPAP
-778 PPPAA
+778 
-783 PVPAPP
+783 
-789 PTPRPKKNVPT
+789 PRPKKNVPT

-822 WQELDDTRLYS
+822 WQELDDTKLYNAMDLN
-833 AIDLHTIDRM
+833 AIDKM

-852 HNDGSVED
+852 QNEGSVED
-860 LRQTGSKPRTKILTV
+860 LRQLGSKPRSKILSV

-904 MDKDEQLPIDMVEQ
+904 MDSGEQLPLDMLEQ

-937 ELENMARADRFLYE
+937 ELDSMARADRFLYE
-951 ISKIPHYSERVRT
+951 ISKIPHYSQRVRT
-964 LLFKKKFAGAAA
+964 LLFKKKFSLAVS
-976 EATSRASV
+976 EASSRASV

-1043 LLHFLVELL
+1043 LLHYLVEML

-1068 VRAAAKVCAE
+1068 VRAAAKVCVD
-1078 QLERDVAALRGGL
+1078 QLEKDVGSLRTGL
-1091 REVARELEYLAPRAP
+1091 REVSRELDYHASLLSSQ
-1106 HPHDAF
+1106 PHDAF
-1112 LPVMRDF
+1112 VPVMREF
-1119 HAHAGCAVTQL
+1119 HAHAVCSFTQL

-1151 PSTSPEQLFGAMDA
+1151 PSTSPEQLFGALDS

-1206 ASSLLSSVGKS
+1206 GSSLLGSVGKS
-1217 LGKANNATD
+1217 LGKTNGD
-1226 CNGHQ
+1226 CNGH
-1231 NGDGSRDGTLTN
+1231 DASRDGTLTN

-1266 AKFKRSRKASK
+1266 AKFKRSRKAK
-1277 ASHKGRDSPPR
+1277 ARGRDSPPR
-1288 GVCRE
+1288 PVCRE

>member
-1 MCSKDQITHILGK
+1 MCSKDQINHILGK
-14 INVGLPSWSRSVEVA
+14 INVGLPSWSRGLEAA

-37 RWACGEPP
+37 RWACGEAP
-45 AELEPPRKK
+45 EEPPRKK
-54 MPHALRRRWP
+54 MPHALRKRWP
-64 LCPCFQND
+64 LCPCLQND

-78 YCVVGGEG
+78 YCVVGGTG

-146 APPLAS
+146 VVMPMGT

-165 IANAFSSAEGV
+165 IADAFASSEGLV
-176 PPAEACALVDGLKTA
+176 APESCALLDGLKTA

-198 FVLRFIQQGGL
+198 FVLRFVKQGGL
-209 TSLLEALQR
+209 GALLDALQR
-218 APRDDAVTRHNL
+218 APRDDAINRHNL
-230 IAAIKALMNNSTGRA
+230 IAGIKALMNNSTGRA

-254 DLIAQSLDTENVKT
+254 DLIAQSLETENVKT

-295 YQKYAGERARF
+295 YQKYAAERARF
-306 QGIVNE
+306 QSIINE

-326 KTAILSFVNAVLNYG
+326 KTAIMSFVNAVLNYG
-341 PGEDSLEFRLHL
+341 AGEDSLEFRLHL
-353 RYELLMLGIQ
+353 RYEFLMLGIQ

-377 DRHIEFFEMVRNED
+377 DRHIDFFEMIRNED
-391 ERELARRFDKQH
+391 EKELARRFDKQH
-403 VDSKSAAAMFELL
+403 VDTKSAGTMFELL
-416 RRKLTHT
+416 RRKLSHT

-429 LSLLQHMLLLPLE
+429 LSMLEHMLLLPLE
-442 YSPHS
+442 YNPHT
-447 QHWLLLDRVAQQ
+447 QHWLLLDRVVQQ
-459 LVLQQAAPTS
+459 IVLQQPNAGSRSTS
-469 RAASDRGS
+469 SQETDRDDRSD
-477 LSDEQ
+477 
-482 ADSHTLYPTAA
+482 
-493 DSHKVPQPYVR
+493 
-504 VGVSVQCIT
+504 IN
-513 LEDRGDFSD
+513 
-522 KQADSHKV
+522 
-530 SQPYVRV
+530 
-537 DVSVQCST
+537 
-545 LAVAGPRG
+545 
-553 ESARAAAGHA
+553 
-563 RQPRRQRPR
+563 
-572 QPQRRASRLAQVR
+572 
-585 WLLLDRVAQQLLLQ
+585 
-599 QAAPVSCAASDRGS
+599 
-613 LSDEQ
+613 
-618 ADSHKVYDP
+618 KVYDP
-627 DIAPL
+627 DVAPL
-632 EINVG
+632 EINVT

-650 AARTKAENLERENV
+650 AARTKAENLEKENV

-670 AKKEKQLDEQTQERE
+670 AKKEKQVDQQSQERE
-685 ELEGVVNRLKE
+685 ELENVVARLKE
-696 RLERETATH
+696 RLERETHAH
-705 MECKERAHQLEQ
+705 MESSERARHAAVRATQLEQ
-717 QLSHERAERS
+717 QLNQERSERA

-753 WCGAPPPPPP
+753 TCSVPPPPPP
-763 PSCRAAPP
+763 PSLCPPP
-771 PPAPPAP
+771 PPAPLPPSAPIPPAP
-778 PPPAA
+778 LAPMPPMA
-783 PVPAPP
+783 PK
-789 PTPRPKKNVPT
+789 PKKNVPT

-806 SFNWSKLPDA
+806 SFNWSKLPDT

-822 WQELDDTRLYS
+822 WQELDDTKLYN
-833 AIDLHTIDRM
+833 AMDLNTIDKM

-852 HNDGSVED
+852 QNEGSVED
-860 LRQTGSKPRTKILTV
+860 LRQLGSKPRTKILSV

-890 LKMTDE
+890 LKMSDE

-904 MDKDEQLPIDMVEQ
+904 MDSGEQLPIDMVEQ
-918 LLKFTPSAE
+918 LAKFTPSAE

-937 ELENMARADRFLYE
+937 ELDNMARADRFLYE
-951 ISKIPHYSERVRT
+951 ISKIPHYSQRVRT
-964 LLFKKKFAGAAA
+964 LLFKKKFSAAAA
-976 EATSRASV
+976 EASSRAST
-984 VLRAARDMTRSRRLR
+984 VLRAAREMTRSRRLR
-999 ALLEIVLALG
+999 ALLEVVLALG

-1022 FRLTSLN
+1022 FRLSSLN

-1043 LLHFLVELL
+1043 LLHYLVELL
-1052 ETQFKDVLLL
+1052 ETQFKDILLL

-1068 VRAAAKVCAE
+1068 VRAAAKICVE
-1078 QLERDVAALRGGL
+1078 QLDKDVGALRTGL
-1091 REVARELEYLAPRAP
+1091 REVQREVEYHLSLPAPAP
-1106 HPHDAF
+1106 SDAF

-1119 HAHAGCAVTQL
+1119 HAHAVCSFTQL

-1151 PSTSPEQLFGAMDA
+1151 TSASPEQLFGALDQ
-1165 FLTQLAEARAEC
+1165 FLTQLVEARAEC
-1177 DAARRRRDEEERRT
+1177 DAQRRRRDEEERRT

-1206 ASSLLSSVGKS
+1206 ASSLLGSVGKS
-1217 LGKANNATD
+1217 LGKANGD
-1226 CNGHQ
+1226 CNGHS
-1231 NGDGSRDGTLTN
+1231 DSSRDSTLTN

-1266 AKFKRSRKASK
+1266 AKFKRSRKTSK
-1277 ASHKGRDSPPR
+1277 AQKGRDSPPR

-1293 DSRERQKN
+1293 ESRERTKN

>member
-1 MCSKDQITHILGK
+1 MCSKEQINHVLSK
-14 INVGLPSWSRSVEVA
+14 INVGLPSWSRGLEVA
-29 EAARARLV
+29 EAARTRLV
-37 RWACGEPP
+37 RWACGDPP
-45 AELEPPRKK
+45 AEPDPPRKK

-64 LCPCFQND
+64 LCPCLQND

-127 ELPAAKKWQIYC
+127 ALPAAKKWQIYC

-146 APPLAS
+146 QPPPLAT
-152 APQVEEYIKALNE
+152 APQLEEYIKALNE
-165 IANAFSSAEGV
+165 IADAFASSESI
-176 PPAEACALVDGLKTA
+176 PPAEACALVEGLKTA

-198 FVLRFIQQGGL
+198 FVLRFIKQGGL
-209 TSLLEALQR
+209 GSLLDALQR
-218 APRDDAVTRHNL
+218 APRDDASTRHNL

-254 DLIAQSLDTENVKT
+254 DLIAQSLDTDNVKT

-306 QGIVNE
+306 QSIMNE

-326 KTAILSFVNAVLNYG
+326 KTAIMSFVNAVLNYG
-341 PGEDSLEFRLHL
+341 PGEESLEFRLHL

-391 ERELARRFDKQH
+391 ERELARRFDKEH
-403 VDSKSAAAMFELL
+403 VDTKSATSMFELL
-416 RRKLTHT
+416 RRKLSHT
-423 AAYPHL
+423 GAYPHL
-429 LSLLQHMLLLPLE
+429 LSMLEHLLLLPLE
-442 YSPHS
+442 YNPMS
-447 QHWLLLDRVAQQ
+447 QHWLLLDRVVQQ
-459 LVLQQAAPTS
+459 VVLQQPAAGS
-469 RAASDRGS
+469 RANSDQGSERGS
-477 LSDEQ
+477 TSD
-482 ADSHTLYPTAA
+482 TT
-493 DSHKVPQPYVR
+493 K
-504 VGVSVQCIT
+504 I
-513 LEDRGDFSD
+513 
-522 KQADSHKV
+522 
-530 SQPYVRV
+530 
-537 DVSVQCST
+537 
-545 LAVAGPRG
+545 
-553 ESARAAAGHA
+553 
-563 RQPRRQRPR
+563 
-572 QPQRRASRLAQVR
+572 
-585 WLLLDRVAQQLLLQ
+585 
-599 QAAPVSCAASDRGS
+599 
-613 LSDEQ
+613 
-618 ADSHKVYDP
+618 YDP
-627 DIAPL
+627 DVAPL

-670 AKKEKQLDEQTQERE
+670 AKKLNQER
-685 ELEGVVNRLKE
+685 V
-696 RLERETATH
+696 
-705 MECKERAHQLEQ
+705 ERA
-717 QLSHERAERS
+717 

-753 WCGAPPPPPP
+753 TCSVPPPPPP
-763 PSCRAAPP
+763 PLLSA

-778 PPPAA
+778 PA
-783 PVPAPP
+783 PAPP
-789 PTPRPKKNVPT
+789 PAPLAPLAPLAPAPPRAKKNVPT

-806 SFNWSKLPDA
+806 SFNWSKLPDT

-822 WQELDDTRLYS
+822 WQELDDTKLYN
-833 AIDLHTIDRM
+833 AMDLHTIDKM

-852 HNDGSVED
+852 QNEGSVED
-860 LRQTGSKPRTKILTV
+860 LRQLGSKPRTKILTV

-904 MDKDEQLPIDMVEQ
+904 MDSGEQLPIDMVEQ
-918 LLKFTPSAE
+918 LVKFTPSAE

-937 ELENMARADRFLYE
+937 ELDSMARADRFLYE
-951 ISKIPHYSERVRT
+951 ISKIPHYSQRVRL
-964 LLFKKKFAGAAA
+964 LLFKKKFSGAAA
-976 EATSRASV
+976 EATARACV
-984 VLRAARDMTRSRRLR
+984 VLRAARDMPRSRRLR

-1029 KLADTKSSVTRNTT
+1029 KLADTKSSVSRNTT
-1043 LLHFLVELL
+1043 LLHYLVEML
-1052 ETQFKDVLLL
+1052 ESQFKDILLL

-1068 VRAAAKVCAE
+1068 VRAAAKVCVE
-1078 QLERDVAALRGGL
+1078 QLERDVGALRGGL
-1091 REVARELEYLAPRAP
+1091 RDVARELDYHAALPARPQ
-1106 HPHDAF
+1106 HDMF

-1119 HAHAGCAVTQL
+1119 HAHAVCSFTQL
-1130 EDLFQDMKSRLEACA
+1130 EDLFHDMKSRLEACA

-1151 PSTSPEQLFGAMDA
+1151 ASASPEQLFGALDA
-1165 FLTQLAEARAEC
+1165 FLTQLGDARAEC
-1177 DAARRRRDEEERRT
+1177 DAARRRRDDEERRT

-1217 LGKANNATD
+1217 LGKSNGNTD
-1226 CNGHQ
+1226 CNGHS
-1231 NGDGSRDGTLTN
+1231 DSSRDGTLTN

-1277 ASHKGRDSPPR
+1277 VSHKGRDSPPR
-1288 GVCRE
+1288 GICRE

>member
-1 MCSKDQITHILGK
+1 MCSKDQINHILGK
-14 INVGLPSWSRSVEVA
+14 INVGIPSWSRGLEAA

-45 AELEPPRKK
+45 AEPEPPRKK

-117 LTAVNKAAMM
+117 LTAPNKAAMM
-127 ELPAAKKWQIYC
+127 ALPAAKKWQIYC

-146 APPLAS
+146 QTPALAT

-165 IANAFSSAEGV
+165 IADAFASSEGI
-176 PPAEACALVDGLKTA
+176 PPMEACALVDGLKTA

-198 FVLRFIQQGGL
+198 FVIKFIKQGGL
-209 TSLLEALQR
+209 GALLDALQR
-218 APRDDAVTRHNL
+218 APRDDALTRHNL
-230 IAAIKALMNNSTGRA
+230 ISGIKALMNNSTGRA

-295 YQKYAGERARF
+295 FQKYAGERARF
-306 QGIVNE
+306 QNVINE
-312 LDRSTGAYRDDLGL
+312 LDRCTGAYRDDLGL
-326 KTAILSFVNAVLNYG
+326 KTAIMSFVNAVLNYG
-341 PGEDSLEFRLHL
+341 PGEESLEFRLHL

-391 ERELARRFDKQH
+391 ERELARRYDKEH
-403 VDSKSAAAMFELL
+403 VDTKSATSMFELL
-416 RRKLTHT
+416 RRKLSHT

-429 LSLLQHMLLLPLE
+429 LSMLEHLLLLPLE
-442 YSPHS
+442 YNPQT
-447 QHWLLLDRVAQQ
+447 QHWLLLDRVVQQ
-459 LVLQQAAPTS
+459 VVLQQPAAGS
-469 RAASDRGS
+469 RASSEQGSERGS
-477 LSDEQ
+477 TSD
-482 ADSHTLYPTAA
+482 TT
-493 DSHKVPQPYVR
+493 
-504 VGVSVQCIT
+504 
-513 LEDRGDFSD
+513 
-522 KQADSHKV
+522 
-530 SQPYVRV
+530 
-537 DVSVQCST
+537 
-545 LAVAGPRG
+545 
-553 ESARAAAGHA
+553 
-563 RQPRRQRPR
+563 
-572 QPQRRASRLAQVR
+572 
-585 WLLLDRVAQQLLLQ
+585 
-599 QAAPVSCAASDRGS
+599 
-613 LSDEQ
+613 
-618 ADSHKVYDP
+618 KVYDP
-627 DIAPL
+627 DVSPL

-650 AARTKAENLERENV
+650 AARTKADNLERENI
-664 DLATEL
+664 DMATEL
-670 AKKEKQLDEQTQERE
+670 AKKLNQ
-685 ELEGVVNRLKE
+685 
-696 RLERETATH
+696 
-705 MECKERAHQLEQ
+705 
-717 QLSHERAERS
+717 ERAERA

-753 WCGAPPPPPP
+753 TCSVPPPPPP
-763 PSCRAAPP
+763 PSLGPP
-771 PPAPPAP
+771 LPPAPPAP
-778 PPPAA
+778 VPPPAPMA
-783 PVPAPP
+783 PLAPPVPAAPK
-789 PTPRPKKNVPT
+789 PKKNVPT

-806 SFNWSKLPDA
+806 SFNWSKLPDT

-822 WQELDDTRLYS
+822 WTELDDTKLYN
-833 AIDLHTIDRM
+833 AMDLHTIDKM

-852 HNDGSVED
+852 QNEGSVED
-860 LRQTGSKPRTKILTV
+860 LRQMGSKPRTKILSV

-904 MDKDEQLPIDMVEQ
+904 MDSGEQLPIDMVEQ

-937 ELENMARADRFLYE
+937 ELDSMARADRFLYE
-951 ISKIPHYSERVRT
+951 ISKIPHYSQRVRS
-964 LLFKKKFAGAAA
+964 LLFKKRFSVAAG
-976 EATSRASV
+976 EASARAHTL
-984 VLRAARDMTRSRRLR
+984 LRAARDLARSRRLR
-999 ALLEIVLALG
+999 ALLELVLAIG

-1022 FRLTSLN
+1022 FRLSSLN
-1029 KLADTKSSVTRNTT
+1029 KLADTKSSVSRNTT
-1043 LLHFLVELL
+1043 LLHYLVELL
-1052 ETQFKDVLLL
+1052 ETQFKDILLI

-1068 VRAAAKVCAE
+1068 VRAAAKVCVE
-1078 QLERDVAALRGGL
+1078 QLEKDVSALRTGL
-1091 REVARELEYLAPRAP
+1091 REVSRELDYHASLPAPLDP
-1106 HPHDAF
+1106 SDAF
-1112 LPVMRDF
+1112 LPVMREF
-1119 HAHAGCAVTQL
+1119 HAHAICTFTQL

-1151 PSTSPEQLFGAMDA
+1151 ASTSPELLFGAMDS

-1206 ASSLLSSVGKS
+1206 SSLLSSVGKS
-1217 LGKANNATD
+1217 LGKSKS
-1226 CNGHQ
+1226 
-1231 NGDGSRDGTLTN
+1231 GDSNSNESSRDGTLTN

-1266 AKFKRSRKASK
+1266 AKFKRSRKTSK
-1277 ASHKGRDSPPR
+1277 VSHKGRDSPPR

>member
-1 MCSKDQITHILGK
+1 MFTVKRKSKHIASLKRKCSIKT
-14 INVGLPSWSRSVEVA
+14 S
-29 EAARARLV
+29 
-37 RWACGEPP
+37 
-45 AELEPPRKK
+45 
-54 MPHALRRRWP
+54 
-64 LCPCFQND
+64 ND

-78 YCVVGGEG
+78 YCVVGEGGG

-146 APPLAS
+146 QPPPLAT
-152 APQVEEYIKALNE
+152 APQVEDYIKALNE
-165 IANAFSSAEGV
+165 IADAFASSEDDSAV
-176 PPAEACALVDGLKTA
+176 PTDACALVDGLKTA

-198 FVLRFIQQGGL
+198 FVIRFIKQGGL
-209 TSLLEALQR
+209 AALLEALQR
-218 APRDDAVTRHNL
+218 APRDDAATRHNL
-230 IAAIKALMNNSTGRA
+230 IAGIKALMNNSTGRA

-254 DLIAQSLDTENVKT
+254 DLIAQSMDTENVKT

-312 LDRSTGAYRDDLGL
+312 LDRSTGAYRDELGL
-326 KTAILSFVNAVLNYG
+326 KTAIMSFVNAVLNYG

-403 VDSKSAAAMFELL
+403 VDTKSAAAMFELL
-416 RRKLTHT
+416 RRKLSHT

-429 LSLLQHMLLLPLE
+429 LSMLQHLLLLQLE
-442 YSPHS
+442 YNPHA
-447 QHWLLLDRVAQQ
+447 QHWLLLDRVVQQ
-459 LVLQQAAPTS
+459 VVLQQPSAGS
-469 RAASDRGS
+469 RANSDRDS
-477 LSDEQ
+477 TTDTCSD
-482 ADSHTLYPTAA
+482 H
-493 DSHKVPQPYVR
+493 
-504 VGVSVQCIT
+504 I
-513 LEDRGDFSD
+513 
-522 KQADSHKV
+522 
-530 SQPYVRV
+530 
-537 DVSVQCST
+537 
-545 LAVAGPRG
+545 
-553 ESARAAAGHA
+553 
-563 RQPRRQRPR
+563 
-572 QPQRRASRLAQVR
+572 
-585 WLLLDRVAQQLLLQ
+585 
-599 QAAPVSCAASDRGS
+599 
-613 LSDEQ
+613 
-618 ADSHKVYDP
+618 KVYDP
-627 DIAPL
+627 DVAPL

-650 AARTKAENLERENV
+650 AARSKAENLERENV

-670 AKKEKQLDEQTQERE
+670 AKKLNQERS
-685 ELEGVVNRLKE
+685 
-696 RLERETATH
+696 
-705 MECKERAHQLEQ
+705 ERA
-717 QLSHERAERS
+717 

-753 WCGAPPPPPP
+753 TCSVPPPPPP
-763 PSCRAAPP
+763 PSLF
-771 PPAPPAP
+771 P

-783 PVPAPP
+783 PLPPPAPFAP
-789 PTPRPKKNVPT
+789 PAPLGPAPPRPKKNVPT

-806 SFNWSKLPDA
+806 SFNWSKLPDT

-822 WQELDDTRLYS
+822 WQELDDTKLYNAMDLH
-833 AIDLHTIDRM
+833 AIDKM

-852 HNDGSVED
+852 QNEGSVED
-860 LRQTGSKPRTKILTV
+860 LRQLGSKPRTKILSV

-890 LKMTDE
+890 LKMSDE

-904 MDKDEQLPIDMVEQ
+904 MDSGEQLPLDMVEQ

-937 ELENMARADRFLYE
+937 ELDSMARADRFLYE
-951 ISKIPHYSERVRT
+951 ISKIPHYSQRVRT
-964 LLFKKKFAGAAA
+964 LLFKKKFSGAVA
-976 EATSRASV
+976 EASSRASV

-1043 LLHFLVELL
+1043 LLHYLVELL

-1078 QLERDVAALRGGL
+1078 QLERDVGALRAGL
-1091 REVARELEYLAPRAP
+1091 REVARELDYHASASASASAPG
-1106 HPHDAF
+1106 DAF
-1112 LPVMRDF
+1112 VPVMREF
-1119 HAHAGCAVTQL
+1119 HAHAVCSFTQL

-1151 PSTSPEQLFGAMDA
+1151 PSASPEQLFGALDS

-1206 ASSLLSSVGKS
+1206 GSSHLGSVGKS
-1217 LGKANNATD
+1217 LGKSNGSSD
-1226 CNGHQ
+1226 CNGHST
-1231 NGDGSRDGTLTN
+1231 GDNSRDGTLTN

-1266 AKFKRSRKASK
+1266 AKFKRSRKTTK
-1277 ASHKGRDSPPR
+1277 GHKGRDSPPR

-1293 DSRERQKN
+1293 DSRERSKN